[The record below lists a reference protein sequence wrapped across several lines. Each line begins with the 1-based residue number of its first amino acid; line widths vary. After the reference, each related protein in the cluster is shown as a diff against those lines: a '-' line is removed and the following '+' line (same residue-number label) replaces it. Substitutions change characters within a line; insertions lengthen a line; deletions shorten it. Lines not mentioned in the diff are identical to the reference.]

1 MANIT
6 LDARQQQKHDTSTNF
21 NNANKLYLEGEF
33 LVETDTGKVK
43 IGDGTLGYKSL
54 PYTIGT
60 RVPEGAKFTDTTYTA
75 GTGLSLN
82 GTSFSISNSGVTAGS
97 YGPSQ
102 DSSVG
107 FGDSIDV
114 PYISVNS
121 RGQITSAD
129 SRSITLPAE
138 PTPASIGAANKI
150 HTHPTRDVFK
160 NATDNWAGSVSAID
174 VPKIN
179 SIRSPKS
186 AFLPANC
193 ITVEYSSNG
202 GSTWSDY
209 GLTDVQKQDLFAL
222 STSSNIKLSKS
233 SPVST
238 NDCVRITIEPLDR
251 YVSFD
256 QLYVW
261 FSTGSHTC
269 ALDLE
274 RSTIGAKDTFSFIRK
289 DVPLG
294 GWSGPNVINFPYG
307 TFGGGTS
314 QTNNA
319 YKYRITFKTIK
330 LGSSTQSPTISDI
343 RFYGEN
349 AWIIP
354 NDMVK
359 NDYPFSWDRDMNVN
373 FPKQLKE
380 QGKRVYSENNKPTPD
395 AIGAEPAFTKNTAF
409 NKNFG
414 TTAGTVCQGNDSR
427 LSNARPASDVSA
439 WAKEP
444 NKPTYTPTEVGVIGT
459 APTSGQVAVFDGT
472 TGKIKSTGFTI
483 ASSVPSGAK
492 FTDTTYSAATSTVL
506 GLVKVGYTESG
517 KNYPVELDA
526 DDKMF
531 VNVPWTDTTYSV
543 ATVSEDGLMPKIP
556 SSSAQYLNG
565 MGQWSTPPDTKYTN
579 FVGSGSEAKSG
590 LVPSPGTTAGTTKYL
605 REDGTW
611 SVPPDTTYIAG
622 RAIEISQGAI
632 SVTSSGVSSGAYGL
646 TDSTSVNIGTS
657 FTVPGFV
664 VDQCGRLT
672 QAYSRTVTV
681 NAPNM
686 TGATTSAAGTA
697 GLVPTPTAGK
707 PTRYLCSTGEWSIP
721 TGTIY
726 NGSTTISVKPSTT
739 DGEYNIYLAA
749 LFPGTTS
756 QSVGPSASGTIN
768 FGSAFNVPY
777 ITIDQY
783 GRITALANR
792 SMILSGALASSS
804 APGLCPKLDSGH
816 PSYYLNANG
825 TWSLPRG
832 RVYGVKGEAETDYRE
847 GQVNITAA
855 NVGALALTGGTVS
868 GSTTFSNNVTINGEL
883 NYDGGFY

>member
-129 SRSITLPAE
+129 SRSITLPSE
-138 PTPASIGAANKI
+138 PTP
-150 HTHPTRDVFK
+150 
-160 NATDNWAGSVSAID
+160 
-174 VPKIN
+174 
-179 SIRSPKS
+179 
-186 AFLPANC
+186 
-193 ITVEYSSNG
+193 
-202 GSTWSDY
+202 
-209 GLTDVQKQDLFAL
+209 
-222 STSSNIKLSKS
+222 TS
-233 SPVST
+233 
-238 NDCVRITIEPLDR
+238 
-251 YVSFD
+251 
-256 QLYVW
+256 
-261 FSTGSHTC
+261 
-269 ALDLE
+269 
-274 RSTIGAKDTFSFIRK
+274 
-289 DVPLG
+289 
-294 GWSGPNVINFPYG
+294 
-307 TFGGGTS
+307 
-314 QTNNA
+314 
-319 YKYRITFKTIK
+319 
-330 LGSSTQSPTISDI
+330 
-343 RFYGEN
+343 
-349 AWIIP
+349 
-354 NDMVK
+354 
-359 NDYPFSWDRDMNVN
+359 
-373 FPKQLKE
+373 
-380 QGKRVYSENNKPTPD
+380 
-395 AIGAEPAFTKNTAF
+395 IGAEPAFAKNTAF

-414 TTAGTVCQGNDSR
+414 SAAGTVCQGNDSR

-531 VNVPWTDTTYSV
+531 VNVPWTDTNTTYSQATSSTLGLIKIGYTESGKNYPIELNTSGQAYVNVPWEDTTYSV
-543 ATVSEDGLMPKIP
+543 FTGATTTAAG
-556 SSSAQYLNG
+556 
-565 MGQWSTPPDTKYTN
+565 T
-579 FVGSGSEAKSG
+579 SG
-590 LVPSPGTTAGTTKYL
+590 LVPAP
-605 REDGTW
+605 
-611 SVPPDTTYIAG
+611 
-622 RAIEISQGAI
+622 
-632 SVTSSGVSSGAYGL
+632 TSGQS
-646 TDSTSVNIGTS
+646 
-657 FTVPGFV
+657 
-664 VDQCGRLT
+664 
-672 QAYSRTVTV
+672 
-681 NAPNM
+681 
-686 TGATTSAAGTA
+686 
-697 GLVPTPTAGK
+697 
-707 PTRYLCSTGEWSIP
+707 TRYLCSTGEWSIP

-726 NGSTTISVKPSTT
+726 NGSTAISVKPSTT
-739 DGEYNIYLAA
+739 DGEYNIYLVA

-756 QSVGPSASGTIN
+756 QSVGPSASGAIN

-825 TWSLPRG
+825 TWSAPRG
-832 RVYGVKGEAETDYRE
+832 RVYGVKGNAETAYRE

-855 NVGALALTGGTVS
+855 NVGALPITGGTVS
-868 GSTTFSNNVTINGEL
+868 GATTFSDTVTLSTAGSITYDDGF
-883 NYDGGFY
+883 YDG

>member
-129 SRSITLPAE
+129 SRSITLP
-138 PTPASIGAANKI
+138 S
-150 HTHPTRDVFK
+150 
-160 NATDNWAGSVSAID
+160 
-174 VPKIN
+174 
-179 SIRSPKS
+179 
-186 AFLPANC
+186 
-193 ITVEYSSNG
+193 
-202 GSTWSDY
+202 
-209 GLTDVQKQDLFAL
+209 
-222 STSSNIKLSKS
+222 
-233 SPVST
+233 
-238 NDCVRITIEPLDR
+238 
-251 YVSFD
+251 
-256 QLYVW
+256 
-261 FSTGSHTC
+261 
-269 ALDLE
+269 
-274 RSTIGAKDTFSFIRK
+274 
-289 DVPLG
+289 
-294 GWSGPNVINFPYG
+294 
-307 TFGGGTS
+307 
-314 QTNNA
+314 
-319 YKYRITFKTIK
+319 
-330 LGSSTQSPTISDI
+330 
-343 RFYGEN
+343 
-349 AWIIP
+349 
-354 NDMVK
+354 
-359 NDYPFSWDRDMNVN
+359 
-373 FPKQLKE
+373 
-380 QGKRVYSENNKPTPD
+380 KPTPTS
-395 AIGAEPAFTKNTAF
+395 IGAEPAFAKNTAF

-414 TTAGTVCQGNDSR
+414 SAAGTVCQGNDSR

-531 VNVPWTDTTYSV
+531 VNVPWTDTNTTYSQATSSTLGLIKIGYTESGKNYPIELNTSGQAYVNVPWEDTTYSV
-543 ATVSEDGLMPKIP
+543 FTGATTTAAG
-556 SSSAQYLNG
+556 
-565 MGQWSTPPDTKYTN
+565 T
-579 FVGSGSEAKSG
+579 SG
-590 LVPSPGTTAGTTKYL
+590 LVPAP
-605 REDGTW
+605 
-611 SVPPDTTYIAG
+611 
-622 RAIEISQGAI
+622 
-632 SVTSSGVSSGAYGL
+632 TSGQS
-646 TDSTSVNIGTS
+646 
-657 FTVPGFV
+657 
-664 VDQCGRLT
+664 
-672 QAYSRTVTV
+672 
-681 NAPNM
+681 
-686 TGATTSAAGTA
+686 
-697 GLVPTPTAGK
+697 
-707 PTRYLCSTGEWSIP
+707 TRYLCSDGEWSIP
-721 TGTIY
+721 TGSIY
-726 NGSTTISVKPSTT
+726 KGSTAISVKPSTT
-739 DGEYNIYLAA
+739 DGEYNIYLVA

-825 TWSLPRG
+825 TWSAPRG
-832 RVYGVKGEAETDYRE
+832 RVYGVKGNAETAYRE

-855 NVGALALTGGTVS
+855 NVGALTITGGTVS
-868 GSTTFSNNVTINGEL
+868 GATTFSDTVTLSTAGSITYDDGF
-883 NYDGGFY
+883 YDG

>member
-129 SRSITLPAE
+129 SRSITLPSE
-138 PTPASIGAANKI
+138 PTP
-150 HTHPTRDVFK
+150 
-160 NATDNWAGSVSAID
+160 
-174 VPKIN
+174 
-179 SIRSPKS
+179 
-186 AFLPANC
+186 
-193 ITVEYSSNG
+193 
-202 GSTWSDY
+202 
-209 GLTDVQKQDLFAL
+209 
-222 STSSNIKLSKS
+222 
-233 SPVST
+233 
-238 NDCVRITIEPLDR
+238 
-251 YVSFD
+251 
-256 QLYVW
+256 
-261 FSTGSHTC
+261 
-269 ALDLE
+269 
-274 RSTIGAKDTFSFIRK
+274 
-289 DVPLG
+289 
-294 GWSGPNVINFPYG
+294 
-307 TFGGGTS
+307 
-314 QTNNA
+314 
-319 YKYRITFKTIK
+319 
-330 LGSSTQSPTISDI
+330 IS
-343 RFYGEN
+343 
-349 AWIIP
+349 
-354 NDMVK
+354 
-359 NDYPFSWDRDMNVN
+359 
-373 FPKQLKE
+373 
-380 QGKRVYSENNKPTPD
+380 
-395 AIGAEPAFTKNTAF
+395 IGAEPAFAKNTAF

-414 TTAGTVCQGNDSR
+414 SAAGTVCQGNDSR

-459 APTSGQVAVFDGT
+459 VPTSGQVAVFDGT

-483 ASSVPSGAK
+483 ASSIPSGAK
-492 FTDTTYSAATSTVL
+492 FTDTTYSAATSTAL

-517 KNYPVELDA
+517 RNYPVELDA

-531 VNVPWTDTTYSV
+531 VNVPWTDTNTTYSQATSSTLGLIKIGYTESGKNYPIELNTSGQAYVNVPWEDTTYSV
-543 ATVSEDGLMPKIP
+543 FTGATTTAAG
-556 SSSAQYLNG
+556 
-565 MGQWSTPPDTKYTN
+565 T
-579 FVGSGSEAKSG
+579 SG
-590 LVPSPGTTAGTTKYL
+590 LVPAP
-605 REDGTW
+605 
-611 SVPPDTTYIAG
+611 
-622 RAIEISQGAI
+622 
-632 SVTSSGVSSGAYGL
+632 TSGQS
-646 TDSTSVNIGTS
+646 
-657 FTVPGFV
+657 
-664 VDQCGRLT
+664 
-672 QAYSRTVTV
+672 
-681 NAPNM
+681 
-686 TGATTSAAGTA
+686 
-697 GLVPTPTAGK
+697 
-707 PTRYLCSTGEWSIP
+707 TRYLCSDGEWSIP
-721 TGTIY
+721 TGSIY
-726 NGSTTISVKPSTT
+726 KGSTTISVKPSTT
-739 DGEYNIYLAA
+739 DGEYNIYLVA

-756 QSVGPSASGTIN
+756 QSVGPNAAGTIN

-804 APGLCPKLDSGH
+804 APGLCPKLDSSH

-825 TWSLPRG
+825 SWTLPRG

-847 GQVNITAA
+847 GQVNITAS
-855 NVGALALTGGTVS
+855 NIGALALTGGTVT
-868 GSTTFSNNVTINGEL
+868 GATTFSSDVTISGEL

>member
-129 SRSITLPAE
+129 SRSITLPSE
-138 PTPASIGAANKI
+138 PTP
-150 HTHPTRDVFK
+150 
-160 NATDNWAGSVSAID
+160 
-174 VPKIN
+174 
-179 SIRSPKS
+179 
-186 AFLPANC
+186 
-193 ITVEYSSNG
+193 
-202 GSTWSDY
+202 
-209 GLTDVQKQDLFAL
+209 
-222 STSSNIKLSKS
+222 TS
-233 SPVST
+233 
-238 NDCVRITIEPLDR
+238 
-251 YVSFD
+251 
-256 QLYVW
+256 
-261 FSTGSHTC
+261 
-269 ALDLE
+269 
-274 RSTIGAKDTFSFIRK
+274 
-289 DVPLG
+289 
-294 GWSGPNVINFPYG
+294 
-307 TFGGGTS
+307 
-314 QTNNA
+314 
-319 YKYRITFKTIK
+319 
-330 LGSSTQSPTISDI
+330 
-343 RFYGEN
+343 
-349 AWIIP
+349 
-354 NDMVK
+354 
-359 NDYPFSWDRDMNVN
+359 
-373 FPKQLKE
+373 
-380 QGKRVYSENNKPTPD
+380 
-395 AIGAEPAFTKNTAF
+395 IGAEPAFAKNTAF

-414 TTAGTVCQGNDSR
+414 SAAGTVCQGNDSR

-439 WAKEP
+439 WAKKP

-531 VNVPWTDTTYSV
+531 VNVPWTDTNTTYSQATSSTLGLIKIGYTESGKNYPIELNTSGQAYVNVPWEDTTYSV
-543 ATVSEDGLMPKIP
+543 FTGATTTAAG
-556 SSSAQYLNG
+556 
-565 MGQWSTPPDTKYTN
+565 T
-579 FVGSGSEAKSG
+579 SG
-590 LVPSPGTTAGTTKYL
+590 LVPAP
-605 REDGTW
+605 
-611 SVPPDTTYIAG
+611 
-622 RAIEISQGAI
+622 
-632 SVTSSGVSSGAYGL
+632 TSGQS
-646 TDSTSVNIGTS
+646 
-657 FTVPGFV
+657 
-664 VDQCGRLT
+664 
-672 QAYSRTVTV
+672 
-681 NAPNM
+681 
-686 TGATTSAAGTA
+686 
-697 GLVPTPTAGK
+697 
-707 PTRYLCSTGEWSIP
+707 TRYLCSDGEWSIP
-721 TGTIY
+721 TGSVY
-726 NGSTTISVKPSTT
+726 KGSTAISVKPSTT
-739 DGEYNIYLAA
+739 DGEYNIYLVA

-804 APGLCPKLDSGH
+804 APGLCPKLDSAH

-825 TWSLPRG
+825 SWSLPRG
-832 RVYGVKGEAETDYRE
+832 RVYGVKGNAETAYRE
-847 GQVNITAA
+847 GQVNLTAA
-855 NVGALALTGGTVS
+855 NIGALPITGGTVS
-868 GSTTFSNNVTINGEL
+868 GATTFSDTVTLSTAGSITYDDGF
-883 NYDGGFY
+883 YDG

>member
-102 DSSVG
+102 DSSAG

-129 SRSITLPAE
+129 SRSITLP
-138 PTPASIGAANKI
+138 S
-150 HTHPTRDVFK
+150 
-160 NATDNWAGSVSAID
+160 
-174 VPKIN
+174 
-179 SIRSPKS
+179 
-186 AFLPANC
+186 
-193 ITVEYSSNG
+193 
-202 GSTWSDY
+202 
-209 GLTDVQKQDLFAL
+209 
-222 STSSNIKLSKS
+222 
-233 SPVST
+233 
-238 NDCVRITIEPLDR
+238 
-251 YVSFD
+251 
-256 QLYVW
+256 
-261 FSTGSHTC
+261 
-269 ALDLE
+269 
-274 RSTIGAKDTFSFIRK
+274 
-289 DVPLG
+289 
-294 GWSGPNVINFPYG
+294 
-307 TFGGGTS
+307 
-314 QTNNA
+314 
-319 YKYRITFKTIK
+319 
-330 LGSSTQSPTISDI
+330 
-343 RFYGEN
+343 
-349 AWIIP
+349 
-354 NDMVK
+354 
-359 NDYPFSWDRDMNVN
+359 
-373 FPKQLKE
+373 
-380 QGKRVYSENNKPTPD
+380 KPTPTS
-395 AIGAEPAFTKNTAF
+395 IGAEPAFAKNTAF

-414 TTAGTVCQGNDSR
+414 SAAGTVCQGNDSR

-439 WAKEP
+439 WAKKP

-459 APTSGQVAVFDGT
+459 VPTSGQVAVFDGT

-492 FTDTTYSAATSTVL
+492 FTDTTYSAATSTAL

-517 KNYPVELDA
+517 RNYPVELDA

-531 VNVPWTDTTYSV
+531 VNVPWTDTNTTYSQATSSTLGLIKIGYTESGKNYPIELNTSGQAFVNVPWTDTTYSV
-543 ATVSEDGLMPKIP
+543 ATTSANGLMSSDDKTKLDRIADNANNYSLPVATSSVRGGIKIGYTESGKNYP
-556 SSSAQYLNG
+556 VELSNEQAYVNVP
-565 MGQWSTPPDTKYTN
+565 WEDTTYSVFT
-579 FVGSGSEAKSG
+579 GATTTAAGTSG
-590 LVPSPGTTAGTTKYL
+590 LVPAP
-605 REDGTW
+605 
-611 SVPPDTTYIAG
+611 
-622 RAIEISQGAI
+622 
-632 SVTSSGVSSGAYGL
+632 TSGQS
-646 TDSTSVNIGTS
+646 
-657 FTVPGFV
+657 
-664 VDQCGRLT
+664 
-672 QAYSRTVTV
+672 
-681 NAPNM
+681 
-686 TGATTSAAGTA
+686 
-697 GLVPTPTAGK
+697 
-707 PTRYLCSTGEWSIP
+707 TRYLCSDGEWSIP
-721 TGTIY
+721 TGSIY
-726 NGSTTISVKPSTT
+726 KGSTAISVKPSTT
-739 DGEYNIYLAA
+739 DGEYNIYLVA

-825 TWSLPRG
+825 TWSAPRG
-832 RVYGVKGEAETDYRE
+832 RVYGVKGNAETAYRE

-855 NVGALALTGGTVS
+855 NVGALPITGGTVS
-868 GSTTFSNNVTINGEL
+868 GATTFSDTVTLSTAGSITYDDGF
-883 NYDGGFY
+883 YDG

>member
-129 SRSITLPAE
+129 SRSITLP
-138 PTPASIGAANKI
+138 S
-150 HTHPTRDVFK
+150 
-160 NATDNWAGSVSAID
+160 
-174 VPKIN
+174 
-179 SIRSPKS
+179 
-186 AFLPANC
+186 
-193 ITVEYSSNG
+193 
-202 GSTWSDY
+202 
-209 GLTDVQKQDLFAL
+209 
-222 STSSNIKLSKS
+222 
-233 SPVST
+233 
-238 NDCVRITIEPLDR
+238 
-251 YVSFD
+251 
-256 QLYVW
+256 
-261 FSTGSHTC
+261 
-269 ALDLE
+269 
-274 RSTIGAKDTFSFIRK
+274 
-289 DVPLG
+289 
-294 GWSGPNVINFPYG
+294 
-307 TFGGGTS
+307 
-314 QTNNA
+314 
-319 YKYRITFKTIK
+319 
-330 LGSSTQSPTISDI
+330 
-343 RFYGEN
+343 
-349 AWIIP
+349 
-354 NDMVK
+354 
-359 NDYPFSWDRDMNVN
+359 
-373 FPKQLKE
+373 
-380 QGKRVYSENNKPTPD
+380 KPTPTF
-395 AIGAEPAFTKNTAF
+395 IGAEPAFAKNTAF

-414 TTAGTVCQGNDSR
+414 SAAGTVCQGNDSR

-531 VNVPWTDTTYSV
+531 VNVPWTDTDTTYSV
-543 ATVSEDGLMPKIP
+543 
-556 SSSAQYLNG
+556 
-565 MGQWSTPPDTKYTN
+565 
-579 FVGSGSEAKSG
+579 F
-590 LVPSPGTTAGTTKYL
+590 
-605 REDGTW
+605 
-611 SVPPDTTYIAG
+611 
-622 RAIEISQGAI
+622 
-632 SVTSSGVSSGAYGL
+632 
-646 TDSTSVNIGTS
+646 
-657 FTVPGFV
+657 
-664 VDQCGRLT
+664 
-672 QAYSRTVTV
+672 
-681 NAPNM
+681 
-686 TGATTSAAGTA
+686 TGATTTAAGTT
-697 GLVPTPTAGK
+697 GLVPAPTTGQS
-707 PTRYLCSTGEWSIP
+707 TRYLCSNGEWSVP
-721 TGTIY
+721 QGSIY
-726 NGSTTISVKPSTT
+726 NGSTAISVKPSTV
-739 DGEYNIYLAA
+739 DGEYNIYLVA
-749 LFPGTTS
+749 LFSGTTS
-756 QSVGPSASGTIN
+756 QSVGPSASATIN

-825 TWSLPRG
+825 TWSAPRG
-832 RVYGVKGEAETDYRE
+832 RVYGVKGSAETAYRE

-855 NVGALALTGGTVS
+855 NVGALPITGGTVS
-868 GSTTFSNNVTINGEL
+868 GATTFSDTVTLSTAGSITYDDGF
-883 NYDGGFY
+883 YDG

>member
-129 SRSITLPAE
+129 SRSITLPSE
-138 PTPASIGAANKI
+138 PTP
-150 HTHPTRDVFK
+150 
-160 NATDNWAGSVSAID
+160 
-174 VPKIN
+174 
-179 SIRSPKS
+179 
-186 AFLPANC
+186 
-193 ITVEYSSNG
+193 
-202 GSTWSDY
+202 
-209 GLTDVQKQDLFAL
+209 
-222 STSSNIKLSKS
+222 TS
-233 SPVST
+233 
-238 NDCVRITIEPLDR
+238 
-251 YVSFD
+251 
-256 QLYVW
+256 
-261 FSTGSHTC
+261 
-269 ALDLE
+269 
-274 RSTIGAKDTFSFIRK
+274 
-289 DVPLG
+289 
-294 GWSGPNVINFPYG
+294 
-307 TFGGGTS
+307 
-314 QTNNA
+314 
-319 YKYRITFKTIK
+319 
-330 LGSSTQSPTISDI
+330 
-343 RFYGEN
+343 
-349 AWIIP
+349 
-354 NDMVK
+354 
-359 NDYPFSWDRDMNVN
+359 
-373 FPKQLKE
+373 
-380 QGKRVYSENNKPTPD
+380 
-395 AIGAEPAFTKNTAF
+395 IGAEPAFAKNTAF

-414 TTAGTVCQGNDSR
+414 SAAGTVCQGNDSR

-531 VNVPWTDTTYSV
+531 VNVPWTDTNTTYSQATSSTLGLIKIGYTESGKNYPVELNTSGQAFVNVPWTDTTYPVATTSANGLMSSVDKRKLDGIADNANNYSLPVATSSVRGGIKIGYTESGKNYPIKLSNEQAYVNVPWTDTTYSV
-543 ATVSEDGLMPKIP
+543 
-556 SSSAQYLNG
+556 
-565 MGQWSTPPDTKYTN
+565 
-579 FVGSGSEAKSG
+579 F
-590 LVPSPGTTAGTTKYL
+590 
-605 REDGTW
+605 
-611 SVPPDTTYIAG
+611 
-622 RAIEISQGAI
+622 
-632 SVTSSGVSSGAYGL
+632 
-646 TDSTSVNIGTS
+646 
-657 FTVPGFV
+657 
-664 VDQCGRLT
+664 
-672 QAYSRTVTV
+672 
-681 NAPNM
+681 
-686 TGATTSAAGTA
+686 TGATTTADGTT
-697 GLVPTPTAGK
+697 GLVPAPTTGQS
-707 PTRYLCSTGEWSIP
+707 TRYLCSNGEWSVP
-721 TGTIY
+721 QGSIY
-726 NGSTTISVKPSTT
+726 NGSTAISVKPSTV
-739 DGEYNIYLAA
+739 DGEYNIYLVA

-768 FGSAFNVPY
+768 FGSAFNVPH

-825 TWSLPRG
+825 TWSAPRG
-832 RVYGVKGEAETDYRE
+832 RVYGVKGNAETAYRE

>member
-6 LDARQQQKHDTSTNF
+6 LNARQQQKHDTSTNF

-129 SRSITLPAE
+129 SRSITLPSE
-138 PTPASIGAANKI
+138 PTP
-150 HTHPTRDVFK
+150 
-160 NATDNWAGSVSAID
+160 
-174 VPKIN
+174 
-179 SIRSPKS
+179 
-186 AFLPANC
+186 
-193 ITVEYSSNG
+193 
-202 GSTWSDY
+202 
-209 GLTDVQKQDLFAL
+209 
-222 STSSNIKLSKS
+222 TS
-233 SPVST
+233 
-238 NDCVRITIEPLDR
+238 
-251 YVSFD
+251 
-256 QLYVW
+256 
-261 FSTGSHTC
+261 
-269 ALDLE
+269 
-274 RSTIGAKDTFSFIRK
+274 
-289 DVPLG
+289 
-294 GWSGPNVINFPYG
+294 
-307 TFGGGTS
+307 
-314 QTNNA
+314 
-319 YKYRITFKTIK
+319 
-330 LGSSTQSPTISDI
+330 
-343 RFYGEN
+343 
-349 AWIIP
+349 
-354 NDMVK
+354 
-359 NDYPFSWDRDMNVN
+359 
-373 FPKQLKE
+373 
-380 QGKRVYSENNKPTPD
+380 
-395 AIGAEPAFTKNTAF
+395 IGAEPAFAKNTAF

-414 TTAGTVCQGNDSR
+414 SAAGTVCQGNDSR

-531 VNVPWTDTTYSV
+531 VNVPWTDTNTTYSQATSSTLGLIKIGYTESGKNYPIELNTSGQAYVNVPWEDTTYSV
-543 ATVSEDGLMPKIP
+543 FTGATTTAAG
-556 SSSAQYLNG
+556 
-565 MGQWSTPPDTKYTN
+565 T
-579 FVGSGSEAKSG
+579 SG
-590 LVPSPGTTAGTTKYL
+590 LVPAP
-605 REDGTW
+605 
-611 SVPPDTTYIAG
+611 
-622 RAIEISQGAI
+622 
-632 SVTSSGVSSGAYGL
+632 TSGQS
-646 TDSTSVNIGTS
+646 
-657 FTVPGFV
+657 
-664 VDQCGRLT
+664 
-672 QAYSRTVTV
+672 
-681 NAPNM
+681 
-686 TGATTSAAGTA
+686 
-697 GLVPTPTAGK
+697 
-707 PTRYLCSTGEWSIP
+707 TRYLCSTGEWSIP

-726 NGSTTISVKPSTT
+726 NGSTAISVKPSTT
-739 DGEYNIYLAA
+739 DGEYNIYLVA

-825 TWSLPRG
+825 TWSAPRG
-832 RVYGVKGEAETDYRE
+832 RVYGVKGNAETAYRE

-855 NVGALALTGGTVS
+855 NVGALPITGGTVS
-868 GSTTFSNNVTINGEL
+868 GATTFSDTVTLSTAGSITYDDGF
-883 NYDGGFY
+883 YDG

>member
-21 NNANKLYLEGEF
+21 NNANKLYLDGEF

-107 FGDSIDV
+107 FGDSIGV

-129 SRSITLPAE
+129 SRSITLPSE
-138 PTPASIGAANKI
+138 PTP
-150 HTHPTRDVFK
+150 
-160 NATDNWAGSVSAID
+160 
-174 VPKIN
+174 
-179 SIRSPKS
+179 
-186 AFLPANC
+186 
-193 ITVEYSSNG
+193 
-202 GSTWSDY
+202 
-209 GLTDVQKQDLFAL
+209 
-222 STSSNIKLSKS
+222 TS
-233 SPVST
+233 
-238 NDCVRITIEPLDR
+238 
-251 YVSFD
+251 
-256 QLYVW
+256 
-261 FSTGSHTC
+261 
-269 ALDLE
+269 
-274 RSTIGAKDTFSFIRK
+274 
-289 DVPLG
+289 
-294 GWSGPNVINFPYG
+294 
-307 TFGGGTS
+307 
-314 QTNNA
+314 
-319 YKYRITFKTIK
+319 
-330 LGSSTQSPTISDI
+330 
-343 RFYGEN
+343 
-349 AWIIP
+349 
-354 NDMVK
+354 
-359 NDYPFSWDRDMNVN
+359 
-373 FPKQLKE
+373 
-380 QGKRVYSENNKPTPD
+380 
-395 AIGAEPAFTKNTAF
+395 IGAEPAFAKNTAF

-414 TTAGTVCQGNDSR
+414 SAAGTVCQGNDSR

-531 VNVPWTDTTYSV
+531 VNVPWTDTNTTYSQATSSTLGLIKIGYTESGKNYPIELNTSGQAYVNVPWEDTTYSV
-543 ATVSEDGLMPKIP
+543 FTGATTTAAG
-556 SSSAQYLNG
+556 
-565 MGQWSTPPDTKYTN
+565 T
-579 FVGSGSEAKSG
+579 SG
-590 LVPSPGTTAGTTKYL
+590 LVPAP
-605 REDGTW
+605 
-611 SVPPDTTYIAG
+611 
-622 RAIEISQGAI
+622 
-632 SVTSSGVSSGAYGL
+632 TSGQS
-646 TDSTSVNIGTS
+646 
-657 FTVPGFV
+657 
-664 VDQCGRLT
+664 
-672 QAYSRTVTV
+672 
-681 NAPNM
+681 
-686 TGATTSAAGTA
+686 
-697 GLVPTPTAGK
+697 
-707 PTRYLCSTGEWSIP
+707 TRYLCSTGEWSIP

-726 NGSTTISVKPSTT
+726 NGSTAISVKPSTT
-739 DGEYNIYLAA
+739 DGEYNIYLVA

-825 TWSLPRG
+825 TWSAPRG
-832 RVYGVKGEAETDYRE
+832 RVYGVKGNAETAYRE

-855 NVGALALTGGTVS
+855 NVGALPITGGTVS
-868 GSTTFSNNVTINGEL
+868 GATTFSDTVTLSTAGSITYDDGF
-883 NYDGGFY
+883 YDG

>member
-1 MANIT
+1 M
-6 LDARQQQKHDTSTNF
+6 
-21 NNANKLYLEGEF
+21 
-33 LVETDTGKVK
+33 VETDTGKVK

-129 SRSITLPAE
+129 SRSITLPSE
-138 PTPASIGAANKI
+138 PTP
-150 HTHPTRDVFK
+150 
-160 NATDNWAGSVSAID
+160 
-174 VPKIN
+174 
-179 SIRSPKS
+179 
-186 AFLPANC
+186 
-193 ITVEYSSNG
+193 
-202 GSTWSDY
+202 
-209 GLTDVQKQDLFAL
+209 
-222 STSSNIKLSKS
+222 TS
-233 SPVST
+233 
-238 NDCVRITIEPLDR
+238 
-251 YVSFD
+251 
-256 QLYVW
+256 
-261 FSTGSHTC
+261 
-269 ALDLE
+269 
-274 RSTIGAKDTFSFIRK
+274 
-289 DVPLG
+289 
-294 GWSGPNVINFPYG
+294 
-307 TFGGGTS
+307 
-314 QTNNA
+314 
-319 YKYRITFKTIK
+319 
-330 LGSSTQSPTISDI
+330 
-343 RFYGEN
+343 
-349 AWIIP
+349 
-354 NDMVK
+354 
-359 NDYPFSWDRDMNVN
+359 
-373 FPKQLKE
+373 
-380 QGKRVYSENNKPTPD
+380 
-395 AIGAEPAFTKNTAF
+395 IGAEPAFAKNTAF

-414 TTAGTVCQGNDSR
+414 SAAGTVCQGNDSR

-531 VNVPWTDTTYSV
+531 VNVPWTDTNTTYSQATSSTLGLIKIGYTESGKNYPIELNTSGQAYVNVPWKDTTYSV
-543 ATVSEDGLMPKIP
+543 FTGATTTAAG
-556 SSSAQYLNG
+556 
-565 MGQWSTPPDTKYTN
+565 T
-579 FVGSGSEAKSG
+579 SG
-590 LVPSPGTTAGTTKYL
+590 LVPAP
-605 REDGTW
+605 
-611 SVPPDTTYIAG
+611 
-622 RAIEISQGAI
+622 
-632 SVTSSGVSSGAYGL
+632 TSGQS
-646 TDSTSVNIGTS
+646 
-657 FTVPGFV
+657 
-664 VDQCGRLT
+664 
-672 QAYSRTVTV
+672 
-681 NAPNM
+681 
-686 TGATTSAAGTA
+686 
-697 GLVPTPTAGK
+697 
-707 PTRYLCSTGEWSIP
+707 TRYLCSDGEWSIP
-721 TGTIY
+721 TGSIY
-726 NGSTTISVKPSTT
+726 KGSTAISVKPSTT
-739 DGEYNIYLAA
+739 DGEYNIYLVA

-804 APGLCPKLDSGH
+804 APGLCPKLDSAH

-825 TWSLPRG
+825 SWSLPRG
-832 RVYGVKGEAETDYRE
+832 RVYGVKGNAETAYRE
-847 GQVNITAA
+847 GRVNLTAA
-855 NVGALALTGGTVS
+855 NIGALPITGGTVS
-868 GSTTFSNNVTINGEL
+868 GATTFSDTVTLSTAGSITYDDGF
-883 NYDGGFY
+883 YDG

>member
-129 SRSITLPAE
+129 SRSITLPSE
-138 PTPASIGAANKI
+138 PTP
-150 HTHPTRDVFK
+150 
-160 NATDNWAGSVSAID
+160 
-174 VPKIN
+174 
-179 SIRSPKS
+179 
-186 AFLPANC
+186 
-193 ITVEYSSNG
+193 
-202 GSTWSDY
+202 
-209 GLTDVQKQDLFAL
+209 
-222 STSSNIKLSKS
+222 TS
-233 SPVST
+233 
-238 NDCVRITIEPLDR
+238 
-251 YVSFD
+251 
-256 QLYVW
+256 
-261 FSTGSHTC
+261 
-269 ALDLE
+269 
-274 RSTIGAKDTFSFIRK
+274 
-289 DVPLG
+289 
-294 GWSGPNVINFPYG
+294 
-307 TFGGGTS
+307 
-314 QTNNA
+314 
-319 YKYRITFKTIK
+319 
-330 LGSSTQSPTISDI
+330 
-343 RFYGEN
+343 
-349 AWIIP
+349 
-354 NDMVK
+354 
-359 NDYPFSWDRDMNVN
+359 
-373 FPKQLKE
+373 
-380 QGKRVYSENNKPTPD
+380 
-395 AIGAEPAFTKNTAF
+395 IGAEPAFAKNTAF

-414 TTAGTVCQGNDSR
+414 SAAGTVCQGNDSR

-531 VNVPWTDTTYSV
+531 VNVPWTDTNTTYSQATSSTLGLIKIGYTESGKNYPIELNTSGQAYVNVPWEDTTYSV
-543 ATVSEDGLMPKIP
+543 FTGATTTAAG
-556 SSSAQYLNG
+556 
-565 MGQWSTPPDTKYTN
+565 T
-579 FVGSGSEAKSG
+579 SG
-590 LVPSPGTTAGTTKYL
+590 LVPAP
-605 REDGTW
+605 
-611 SVPPDTTYIAG
+611 
-622 RAIEISQGAI
+622 
-632 SVTSSGVSSGAYGL
+632 TSGQS
-646 TDSTSVNIGTS
+646 
-657 FTVPGFV
+657 
-664 VDQCGRLT
+664 
-672 QAYSRTVTV
+672 
-681 NAPNM
+681 
-686 TGATTSAAGTA
+686 
-697 GLVPTPTAGK
+697 
-707 PTRYLCSTGEWSIP
+707 TRYLCSDGEWSIP
-721 TGTIY
+721 TGSVY
-726 NGSTTISVKPSTT
+726 KGSTAISVKPSTT
-739 DGEYNIYLAA
+739 DGEYNIYLVA

-825 TWSLPRG
+825 TWSAPRG
-832 RVYGVKGEAETDYRE
+832 RVYGVKGNAETAYRE

-855 NVGALALTGGTVS
+855 NVGALPITGGTVS
-868 GSTTFSNNVTINGEL
+868 GATTFSDTVTLSTAGSITYDDGF
-883 NYDGGFY
+883 YDG

>member
-129 SRSITLPAE
+129 SRSITLP
-138 PTPASIGAANKI
+138 S
-150 HTHPTRDVFK
+150 
-160 NATDNWAGSVSAID
+160 
-174 VPKIN
+174 
-179 SIRSPKS
+179 
-186 AFLPANC
+186 
-193 ITVEYSSNG
+193 
-202 GSTWSDY
+202 
-209 GLTDVQKQDLFAL
+209 
-222 STSSNIKLSKS
+222 
-233 SPVST
+233 
-238 NDCVRITIEPLDR
+238 
-251 YVSFD
+251 
-256 QLYVW
+256 
-261 FSTGSHTC
+261 
-269 ALDLE
+269 
-274 RSTIGAKDTFSFIRK
+274 
-289 DVPLG
+289 
-294 GWSGPNVINFPYG
+294 
-307 TFGGGTS
+307 
-314 QTNNA
+314 
-319 YKYRITFKTIK
+319 
-330 LGSSTQSPTISDI
+330 
-343 RFYGEN
+343 
-349 AWIIP
+349 
-354 NDMVK
+354 
-359 NDYPFSWDRDMNVN
+359 
-373 FPKQLKE
+373 
-380 QGKRVYSENNKPTPD
+380 KPTPTS
-395 AIGAEPAFTKNTAF
+395 IGAEPAFAKNTAF

-414 TTAGTVCQGNDSR
+414 SAAGTVCQGNDSR

-492 FTDTTYSAATSTVL
+492 FTDTTYSAATSTAL

-531 VNVPWTDTTYSV
+531 VNVPWTDTNTTYSQATSSTLGLIKIGYTESGKNYPIELNTSGQAYVNVPWEDTTYSV
-543 ATVSEDGLMPKIP
+543 FTGATTTAAG
-556 SSSAQYLNG
+556 
-565 MGQWSTPPDTKYTN
+565 T
-579 FVGSGSEAKSG
+579 SG
-590 LVPSPGTTAGTTKYL
+590 LVPAP
-605 REDGTW
+605 
-611 SVPPDTTYIAG
+611 
-622 RAIEISQGAI
+622 
-632 SVTSSGVSSGAYGL
+632 TSGQS
-646 TDSTSVNIGTS
+646 
-657 FTVPGFV
+657 
-664 VDQCGRLT
+664 
-672 QAYSRTVTV
+672 
-681 NAPNM
+681 
-686 TGATTSAAGTA
+686 
-697 GLVPTPTAGK
+697 
-707 PTRYLCSTGEWSIP
+707 TRYLGSTGEWSIP

-726 NGSTTISVKPSTT
+726 NGSTAISVKPSTT
-739 DGEYNIYLAA
+739 DGEYNIYLVA

-825 TWSLPRG
+825 TWSAPRG
-832 RVYGVKGEAETDYRE
+832 KVYGVKGSAETAYRE

-855 NVGALALTGGTVS
+855 NVGALPITGGTVS
-868 GSTTFSNNVTINGEL
+868 GATTFSDTVTLSTAGSITYDDGF
-883 NYDGGFY
+883 YDG

>member
-129 SRSITLPAE
+129 SRSITLPSE
-138 PTPASIGAANKI
+138 PTP
-150 HTHPTRDVFK
+150 
-160 NATDNWAGSVSAID
+160 
-174 VPKIN
+174 
-179 SIRSPKS
+179 
-186 AFLPANC
+186 
-193 ITVEYSSNG
+193 
-202 GSTWSDY
+202 
-209 GLTDVQKQDLFAL
+209 
-222 STSSNIKLSKS
+222 TS
-233 SPVST
+233 
-238 NDCVRITIEPLDR
+238 
-251 YVSFD
+251 
-256 QLYVW
+256 
-261 FSTGSHTC
+261 
-269 ALDLE
+269 
-274 RSTIGAKDTFSFIRK
+274 
-289 DVPLG
+289 
-294 GWSGPNVINFPYG
+294 
-307 TFGGGTS
+307 
-314 QTNNA
+314 
-319 YKYRITFKTIK
+319 
-330 LGSSTQSPTISDI
+330 
-343 RFYGEN
+343 
-349 AWIIP
+349 
-354 NDMVK
+354 
-359 NDYPFSWDRDMNVN
+359 
-373 FPKQLKE
+373 
-380 QGKRVYSENNKPTPD
+380 
-395 AIGAEPAFTKNTAF
+395 IGAEPAFAKNTAF

-414 TTAGTVCQGNDSR
+414 SAAGTVCQGNDSR

-492 FTDTTYSAATSTVL
+492 FTDTTYSAATSTAL

-517 KNYPVELDA
+517 RNYPVELDA

-531 VNVPWTDTTYSV
+531 VNVPWTDTNTTYSQATSSTLGLIKIGYTESGKNYPIELNTSGQAFVNVPWTDTTYSV
-543 ATVSEDGLMPKIP
+543 ATTSANGLMSSDDKTKLDRIADNANNYSLPVATSSVRGGIKIGYTESGKNYP
-556 SSSAQYLNG
+556 VELSNEQAYVNVP
-565 MGQWSTPPDTKYTN
+565 WEDTTYSVFT
-579 FVGSGSEAKSG
+579 GATTTAAGTSG
-590 LVPSPGTTAGTTKYL
+590 LVPAP
-605 REDGTW
+605 
-611 SVPPDTTYIAG
+611 
-622 RAIEISQGAI
+622 
-632 SVTSSGVSSGAYGL
+632 TSGQS
-646 TDSTSVNIGTS
+646 
-657 FTVPGFV
+657 
-664 VDQCGRLT
+664 
-672 QAYSRTVTV
+672 
-681 NAPNM
+681 
-686 TGATTSAAGTA
+686 
-697 GLVPTPTAGK
+697 
-707 PTRYLCSTGEWSIP
+707 TRYLCSTGEWSIP

-726 NGSTTISVKPSTT
+726 NGSTAISVKPSTT
-739 DGEYNIYLAA
+739 DGEYNIYLVA

-768 FGSAFNVPY
+768 FGSAFNVPH

-825 TWSLPRG
+825 TWSAPRG
-832 RVYGVKGEAETDYRE
+832 RVYGVKGNAETAYRE
-847 GQVNITAA
+847 GQVNLTAA
-855 NVGALALTGGTVS
+855 NIGALPITGGTVS
-868 GSTTFSNNVTINGEL
+868 GATTFSDTVTLSTAGGIIYDDGF
-883 NYDGGFY
+883 YDG

>member
-129 SRSITLPAE
+129 SRSITLPSE
-138 PTPASIGAANKI
+138 PTP
-150 HTHPTRDVFK
+150 
-160 NATDNWAGSVSAID
+160 
-174 VPKIN
+174 
-179 SIRSPKS
+179 
-186 AFLPANC
+186 
-193 ITVEYSSNG
+193 
-202 GSTWSDY
+202 
-209 GLTDVQKQDLFAL
+209 
-222 STSSNIKLSKS
+222 TS
-233 SPVST
+233 
-238 NDCVRITIEPLDR
+238 
-251 YVSFD
+251 
-256 QLYVW
+256 
-261 FSTGSHTC
+261 
-269 ALDLE
+269 
-274 RSTIGAKDTFSFIRK
+274 
-289 DVPLG
+289 
-294 GWSGPNVINFPYG
+294 
-307 TFGGGTS
+307 
-314 QTNNA
+314 
-319 YKYRITFKTIK
+319 
-330 LGSSTQSPTISDI
+330 
-343 RFYGEN
+343 
-349 AWIIP
+349 
-354 NDMVK
+354 
-359 NDYPFSWDRDMNVN
+359 
-373 FPKQLKE
+373 
-380 QGKRVYSENNKPTPD
+380 
-395 AIGAEPAFTKNTAF
+395 IGAEPAFAKNTAF

-414 TTAGTVCQGNDSR
+414 SAAGTVCQGNDSR

-531 VNVPWTDTTYSV
+531 VNVPWTDTNTTYAQATSTVLGLVKIGYAENGRNYPIKLDSLGKMFVNVPWTDTTYSV
-543 ATVSEDGLMPKIP
+543 ATVSEAGLIPKIP

-579 FVGSGSEAKSG
+579 FVGSGTGAKSG
-590 LVPSPGTTAGTTKYL
+590 LVPSPGATAGTTRYL

-611 SVPPDTTYIAG
+611 YVPPDTTYRAG

-632 SVTSSGVSSGAYGL
+632 SVTNSGVSSGTYGL
-646 TDSTSVNIGTS
+646 TTNTSVNVGTS

-664 VDQCGRLT
+664 VDQHGRLT
-672 QAYSRTVTV
+672 KAYSRAVTV

-686 TGATTSAAGTA
+686 TGATTSE
-697 GLVPTPTAGK
+697 AGK
-707 PTRYLCSTGEWSIP
+707 AGFVP
-721 TGTIY
+721 
-726 NGSTTISVKPSTT
+726 
-739 DGEYNIYLAA
+739 
-749 LFPGTTS
+749 
-756 QSVGPSASGTIN
+756 GPSAGD
-768 FGSAFNVPY
+768 VY
-777 ITIDQY
+777 
-783 GRITALANR
+783 R
-792 SMILSGALASSS
+792 
-804 APGLCPKLDSGH
+804 
-816 PSYYLNANG
+816 YLRANG
-825 TWSLPRG
+825 TWGAIPVVNSQRDGLAPKAPGDSRKFLNGSGNWATPYVADIGYDGYLPKLSG
-832 RVYGVKGEAETDYRE
+832 IPSTFLNGNGEWAVPPVFKGYTTGVAGTVGYVPAPTS
-847 GQVNITAA
+847 A
-855 NVGALALTGGTVS
+855 NKFLKSDGTWADVGFSGGTVAND
-868 GSTTFSNNVTINGEL
+868 TTFSSNVTISGEL

>member
-1 MANIT
+1 MADIT
-6 LDARQQQKHDTSTNF
+6 LNARQQQKHDTSTNF

-129 SRSITLPAE
+129 SRSITLPSE
-138 PTPASIGAANKI
+138 PTP
-150 HTHPTRDVFK
+150 
-160 NATDNWAGSVSAID
+160 
-174 VPKIN
+174 
-179 SIRSPKS
+179 
-186 AFLPANC
+186 
-193 ITVEYSSNG
+193 
-202 GSTWSDY
+202 
-209 GLTDVQKQDLFAL
+209 
-222 STSSNIKLSKS
+222 TS
-233 SPVST
+233 
-238 NDCVRITIEPLDR
+238 
-251 YVSFD
+251 
-256 QLYVW
+256 
-261 FSTGSHTC
+261 
-269 ALDLE
+269 
-274 RSTIGAKDTFSFIRK
+274 
-289 DVPLG
+289 
-294 GWSGPNVINFPYG
+294 
-307 TFGGGTS
+307 
-314 QTNNA
+314 
-319 YKYRITFKTIK
+319 
-330 LGSSTQSPTISDI
+330 
-343 RFYGEN
+343 
-349 AWIIP
+349 
-354 NDMVK
+354 
-359 NDYPFSWDRDMNVN
+359 
-373 FPKQLKE
+373 
-380 QGKRVYSENNKPTPD
+380 
-395 AIGAEPAFTKNTAF
+395 IGAEPAFAKNTAF

-414 TTAGTVCQGNDSR
+414 SAAGTVCQGNDSR

-531 VNVPWTDTTYSV
+531 VNVPWTDTDTTYSV
-543 ATVSEDGLMPKIP
+543 
-556 SSSAQYLNG
+556 
-565 MGQWSTPPDTKYTN
+565 
-579 FVGSGSEAKSG
+579 F
-590 LVPSPGTTAGTTKYL
+590 
-605 REDGTW
+605 
-611 SVPPDTTYIAG
+611 
-622 RAIEISQGAI
+622 
-632 SVTSSGVSSGAYGL
+632 
-646 TDSTSVNIGTS
+646 
-657 FTVPGFV
+657 
-664 VDQCGRLT
+664 
-672 QAYSRTVTV
+672 
-681 NAPNM
+681 
-686 TGATTSAAGTA
+686 TGATTTAAGTT
-697 GLVPTPTAGK
+697 GLVPAPTTGQS
-707 PTRYLCSTGEWSIP
+707 TRYLCSNGEWSVP
-721 TGTIY
+721 QGSIY
-726 NGSTTISVKPSTT
+726 NGSTAISVKPSTV
-739 DGEYNIYLAA
+739 DGEYNIYLVA

-756 QSVGPSASGTIN
+756 QSVGPSASATIN
-768 FGSAFNVPY
+768 FGTSFNVPH

-792 SMILSGALASSS
+792 SMLLSGALASSS

-816 PSYYLNANG
+816 PSYYLNAGG
-825 TWSLPRG
+825 TWSAPRG
-832 RVYGVKGEAETDYRE
+832 KVYGVKGSAETAYRE

-855 NVGALALTGGTVS
+855 NVGALPITGGTVS
-868 GSTTFSNNVTINGEL
+868 GATTFSDTVTLSTAGSITYDDGF
-883 NYDGGFY
+883 YDG

>member
-129 SRSITLPAE
+129 SRSITLPSE
-138 PTPASIGAANKI
+138 PTP
-150 HTHPTRDVFK
+150 
-160 NATDNWAGSVSAID
+160 
-174 VPKIN
+174 N
-179 SIRSPKS
+179 S
-186 AFLPANC
+186 
-193 ITVEYSSNG
+193 
-202 GSTWSDY
+202 
-209 GLTDVQKQDLFAL
+209 
-222 STSSNIKLSKS
+222 
-233 SPVST
+233 
-238 NDCVRITIEPLDR
+238 
-251 YVSFD
+251 
-256 QLYVW
+256 
-261 FSTGSHTC
+261 
-269 ALDLE
+269 
-274 RSTIGAKDTFSFIRK
+274 
-289 DVPLG
+289 
-294 GWSGPNVINFPYG
+294 
-307 TFGGGTS
+307 
-314 QTNNA
+314 
-319 YKYRITFKTIK
+319 
-330 LGSSTQSPTISDI
+330 
-343 RFYGEN
+343 
-349 AWIIP
+349 
-354 NDMVK
+354 
-359 NDYPFSWDRDMNVN
+359 
-373 FPKQLKE
+373 
-380 QGKRVYSENNKPTPD
+380 
-395 AIGAEPAFTKNTAF
+395 IGAEPAFAKNTAF

-414 TTAGTVCQGNDSR
+414 SAAGTVCQGNDSR

-459 APTSGQVAVFDGT
+459 VPTSGQVAVFDGT

-492 FTDTTYSAATSTVL
+492 FTDTTYSAATSTAL

-531 VNVPWTDTTYSV
+531 VNVPWTDTNTTYSQATSSTLGLIKIGYTESGKNYPIELNTSGQAYVNVPWEDTTYSV
-543 ATVSEDGLMPKIP
+543 
-556 SSSAQYLNG
+556 
-565 MGQWSTPPDTKYTN
+565 
-579 FVGSGSEAKSG
+579 F
-590 LVPSPGTTAGTTKYL
+590 
-605 REDGTW
+605 
-611 SVPPDTTYIAG
+611 
-622 RAIEISQGAI
+622 
-632 SVTSSGVSSGAYGL
+632 
-646 TDSTSVNIGTS
+646 
-657 FTVPGFV
+657 
-664 VDQCGRLT
+664 
-672 QAYSRTVTV
+672 
-681 NAPNM
+681 

-804 APGLCPKLDSGH
+804 APGLCPKLDSSH

-825 TWSLPRG
+825 NWSLPRG
-832 RVYGVKGEAETDYRE
+832 RVYGVKGDAETDYRE

-855 NVGALALTGGTVS
+855 NVGALPITGGTVS
-868 GSTTFSNNVTINGEL
+868 GATTFSDTVTLSTAGSIT
-883 NYDGGFY
+883 YDDGFY

>member
-75 GTGLSLN
+75 GAGLSLN

-102 DSSVG
+102 DSSAE

-160 NATDNWAGSVSAID
+160 NATDNWAGSVSEID
-174 VPKIN
+174 GPKIN

-261 FSTGSHTC
+261 FSIGSHTC
-269 ALDLE
+269 TLDLE

-307 TFGGGTS
+307 TFGGGVS
-314 QTNNA
+314 QTGNN
-319 YKYRITFKTIK
+319 YKYRMTFRTTK
-330 LGSSTQSPTISDI
+330 LGNSTTQSPTISDI
-343 RFYGEN
+343 RFYGGS
-349 AWIIP
+349 AWSIP
-354 NDMVK
+354 NDMVRG
-359 NDYPFSWDRDMNVN
+359 DYPFSWDRDMNVN
-373 FPKQLKE
+373 FSKQLKE

-414 TTAGTVCQGNDSR
+414 TAAGTVCQGNDSR

-492 FTDTTYSAATSTVL
+492 FTDTTYSAATSTAL

-517 KNYPVELDA
+517 RNYPVELDA

-531 VNVPWTDTTYSV
+531 VNVPWTDTNTTYSQATSSTLGLIKIGYTESGKNYPIELNTSGQAYVNVPWEDTTYSV
-543 ATVSEDGLMPKIP
+543 FTGATTTAAG
-556 SSSAQYLNG
+556 
-565 MGQWSTPPDTKYTN
+565 T
-579 FVGSGSEAKSG
+579 SG
-590 LVPSPGTTAGTTKYL
+590 LVPAP
-605 REDGTW
+605 
-611 SVPPDTTYIAG
+611 
-622 RAIEISQGAI
+622 
-632 SVTSSGVSSGAYGL
+632 TSGQS
-646 TDSTSVNIGTS
+646 
-657 FTVPGFV
+657 
-664 VDQCGRLT
+664 
-672 QAYSRTVTV
+672 
-681 NAPNM
+681 
-686 TGATTSAAGTA
+686 
-697 GLVPTPTAGK
+697 
-707 PTRYLCSTGEWSIP
+707 TRYLCSTGEWSIP

-726 NGSTTISVKPSTT
+726 NGSTAISVKPSTT
-739 DGEYNIYLAA
+739 DGEYNIYLVA

-804 APGLCPKLDSGH
+804 APGLCPKLDSSH

-825 TWSLPRG
+825 SWSLPRG

-847 GQVNITAA
+847 GQVNLTAA
-855 NVGALALTGGTVS
+855 NIGALPITGGTVS
-868 GSTTFSNNVTINGEL
+868 GATIFSDTVTFSTAGSIT
-883 NYDGGFY
+883 YDDGFY

>member
-1 MANIT
+1 MANRN
-6 LDARQQQKHDTSTNF
+6 LNARQQQKHDTSSNF
-21 NNANKLYLEGEF
+21 NSKNATYLEGEI
-33 LVETDTGKVK
+33 LIESDTGRVK
-43 IGDGTLGYKSL
+43 IADGDTDYKTLQ
-54 PYTIGT
+54 YTIGT
-60 RVPEGAKFTDTTYTA
+60 RVPTDAKFTDTTYTA
-75 GTGLSLN
+75 SGGLSLS
-82 GTSFSISNSGVTAGS
+82 GTTFSIANSGVTADT
-97 YGPSQ
+97 YGPTANVSG
-102 DSSVG
+102 SWGTSFTVPSV
-107 FGDSIDV
+107 V
-114 PYISVNS
+114 VNTK
-121 RGQITSAD
+121 GQVTSAVD
-129 SRSITLPAE
+129 RTVTMPA
-138 PTPASIGAANKI
+138 
-150 HTHPTRDVFK
+150 
-160 NATDNWAGSVSAID
+160 
-174 VPKIN
+174 
-179 SIRSPKS
+179 
-186 AFLPANC
+186 
-193 ITVEYSSNG
+193 
-202 GSTWSDY
+202 
-209 GLTDVQKQDLFAL
+209 
-222 STSSNIKLSKS
+222 
-233 SPVST
+233 
-238 NDCVRITIEPLDR
+238 
-251 YVSFD
+251 
-256 QLYVW
+256 
-261 FSTGSHTC
+261 
-269 ALDLE
+269 
-274 RSTIGAKDTFSFIRK
+274 
-289 DVPLG
+289 
-294 GWSGPNVINFPYG
+294 
-307 TFGGGTS
+307 
-314 QTNNA
+314 
-319 YKYRITFKTIK
+319 
-330 LGSSTQSPTISDI
+330 
-343 RFYGEN
+343 
-349 AWIIP
+349 
-354 NDMVK
+354 
-359 NDYPFSWDRDMNVN
+359 
-373 FPKQLKE
+373 
-380 QGKRVYSENNKPTPD
+380 KPTAAD
-395 AIGAEPAFTKNTAF
+395 IGAEPAFTKNTAF

-414 TTAGTVCQGNDSR
+414 TASGTVCEGDDER

-439 WAKEP
+439 WAKAAT
-444 NKPTYTPTEVGVIGT
+444 KPTYTPTEVGVIGA
-459 APTSGQVAVFDGT
+459 APASGQVAVFDGT

-483 ASSVPSGAK
+483 ATSVPANAE
-492 FTDTTYSAATSTVL
+492 FTDTTYNKATDSSLGLVQVGYSTSGKNYAVTLDDSGNAYVNVPWTDSVANNPAITITQNGTSKGSFTLNQTSAETIDLTDTTYSVFEAATSSVAGSTGLVPAPAAGKQTSFLRGDGTWVIPSQPTVNNPTITIKQDGATKGTFTLNQSGDTTIELTDANTTYAQATSTVL
-506 GLVKVGYTESG
+506 GLVKIGYAENG
-517 KNYPVELDA
+517 RNYPIKLDSLG
-526 DDKMF
+526 KMF

-590 LVPSPGTTAGTTKYL
+590 LVPSPGTIAGTTKYL

-611 SVPPDTTYIAG
+611 SVPPDTTYTAG

-739 DGEYNIYLAA
+739 DGEYNIYLVA

-792 SMILSGALASSS
+792 SMILSEALASSS
-804 APGLCPKLDSGH
+804 APGLCPKLDSSH

-825 TWSLPRG
+825 SWSLPRG
-832 RVYGVKGEAETDYRE
+832 RVYGVKGEAETAYRE

-855 NVGALALTGGTVS
+855 NVGALPITGGTVS
-868 GSTTFSNNVTINGEL
+868 GATTFSDTVTLSTAGSITYDDGF
-883 NYDGGFY
+883 YDG

>member
-129 SRSITLPAE
+129 SRSITLPSE
-138 PTPASIGAANKI
+138 PTP
-150 HTHPTRDVFK
+150 
-160 NATDNWAGSVSAID
+160 
-174 VPKIN
+174 
-179 SIRSPKS
+179 
-186 AFLPANC
+186 
-193 ITVEYSSNG
+193 
-202 GSTWSDY
+202 
-209 GLTDVQKQDLFAL
+209 
-222 STSSNIKLSKS
+222 TS
-233 SPVST
+233 
-238 NDCVRITIEPLDR
+238 
-251 YVSFD
+251 
-256 QLYVW
+256 
-261 FSTGSHTC
+261 
-269 ALDLE
+269 
-274 RSTIGAKDTFSFIRK
+274 
-289 DVPLG
+289 
-294 GWSGPNVINFPYG
+294 
-307 TFGGGTS
+307 
-314 QTNNA
+314 
-319 YKYRITFKTIK
+319 
-330 LGSSTQSPTISDI
+330 
-343 RFYGEN
+343 
-349 AWIIP
+349 
-354 NDMVK
+354 
-359 NDYPFSWDRDMNVN
+359 
-373 FPKQLKE
+373 
-380 QGKRVYSENNKPTPD
+380 
-395 AIGAEPAFTKNTAF
+395 IGAEPAFTKNTAF

-414 TTAGTVCQGNDSR
+414 TAAGTVCQGDDSR

-459 APTSGQVAVFDGT
+459 VPTSGQVAVFDGT

-492 FTDTTYSAATSTVL
+492 FTDTTYSAATSTAL

-517 KNYPVELDA
+517 RNYPVELDA

-531 VNVPWTDTTYSV
+531 VNVPWTDTNTTYSQATSSTLGLIKIGYTESGKNYPIELNTSGQAFVNVPWTDTTYSV
-543 ATVSEDGLMPKIP
+543 ATTSANGLMSSDDKTKLDGIADNANNYSLPVATSSVRGGIKIGYTESGKNYP
-556 SSSAQYLNG
+556 VELSNEQAYVNVP
-565 MGQWSTPPDTKYTN
+565 WEDTTYSVFT
-579 FVGSGSEAKSG
+579 GATTTAAGTSG
-590 LVPSPGTTAGTTKYL
+590 LVPAP
-605 REDGTW
+605 
-611 SVPPDTTYIAG
+611 
-622 RAIEISQGAI
+622 
-632 SVTSSGVSSGAYGL
+632 TSGQS
-646 TDSTSVNIGTS
+646 
-657 FTVPGFV
+657 
-664 VDQCGRLT
+664 
-672 QAYSRTVTV
+672 
-681 NAPNM
+681 
-686 TGATTSAAGTA
+686 
-697 GLVPTPTAGK
+697 
-707 PTRYLCSTGEWSIP
+707 TRYLCSDGEWSIP
-721 TGTIY
+721 TGSIY
-726 NGSTTISVKPSTT
+726 KGSTAISVKPSTT
-739 DGEYNIYLAA
+739 DGEYNIYLVA

-804 APGLCPKLDSGH
+804 APGLCPKLDSSH

-825 TWSLPRG
+825 NWSLPRG

-855 NVGALALTGGTVS
+855 NIGALSISSGGTVA
-868 GSTTFSNNVTINGEL
+868 GATTFSSDVTISGEL

>member
-129 SRSITLPAE
+129 SRSITLPSE
-138 PTPASIGAANKI
+138 PTP
-150 HTHPTRDVFK
+150 
-160 NATDNWAGSVSAID
+160 
-174 VPKIN
+174 
-179 SIRSPKS
+179 
-186 AFLPANC
+186 
-193 ITVEYSSNG
+193 
-202 GSTWSDY
+202 
-209 GLTDVQKQDLFAL
+209 
-222 STSSNIKLSKS
+222 TS
-233 SPVST
+233 
-238 NDCVRITIEPLDR
+238 
-251 YVSFD
+251 
-256 QLYVW
+256 
-261 FSTGSHTC
+261 
-269 ALDLE
+269 
-274 RSTIGAKDTFSFIRK
+274 
-289 DVPLG
+289 
-294 GWSGPNVINFPYG
+294 
-307 TFGGGTS
+307 
-314 QTNNA
+314 
-319 YKYRITFKTIK
+319 
-330 LGSSTQSPTISDI
+330 
-343 RFYGEN
+343 
-349 AWIIP
+349 
-354 NDMVK
+354 
-359 NDYPFSWDRDMNVN
+359 
-373 FPKQLKE
+373 
-380 QGKRVYSENNKPTPD
+380 
-395 AIGAEPAFTKNTAF
+395 IGAEPAFAKNTAF

-414 TTAGTVCQGNDSR
+414 SAAGTVCQGNDSR

-531 VNVPWTDTTYSV
+531 VNVPWTDTNTTYSQATSSTLGLIKIGYTESGKNYPVELNTSGQAFVNVPWTDTTYSV
-543 ATVSEDGLMPKIP
+543 
-556 SSSAQYLNG
+556 
-565 MGQWSTPPDTKYTN
+565 
-579 FVGSGSEAKSG
+579 F
-590 LVPSPGTTAGTTKYL
+590 
-605 REDGTW
+605 
-611 SVPPDTTYIAG
+611 
-622 RAIEISQGAI
+622 
-632 SVTSSGVSSGAYGL
+632 
-646 TDSTSVNIGTS
+646 
-657 FTVPGFV
+657 
-664 VDQCGRLT
+664 
-672 QAYSRTVTV
+672 
-681 NAPNM
+681 
-686 TGATTSAAGTA
+686 TGATTTAAGTT
-697 GLVPTPTAGK
+697 GLVPAPTTGQS
-707 PTRYLCSTGEWSIP
+707 TRYLCSNGEWSVP
-721 TGTIY
+721 QGSIY
-726 NGSTTISVKPSTT
+726 NGSTAISVKPSTV
-739 DGEYNIYLAA
+739 DGEYNIYLVA

-825 TWSLPRG
+825 TWSAPRG
-832 RVYGVKGEAETDYRE
+832 RVYGVKGNAETAYRE

-855 NVGALALTGGTVS
+855 HVGALPITGGTVS
-868 GSTTFSNNVTINGEL
+868 GATTFSDTVTLSTAGSITYDDGF
-883 NYDGGFY
+883 YDG

>member
-1 MANIT
+1 MANRN
-6 LDARQQQKHDTSTNF
+6 LNARQQQKHDTSSNF
-21 NNANKLYLEGEF
+21 NSKNATYLEGEI
-33 LVETDTGKVK
+33 LIESDTGRVK
-43 IGDGTLGYKSL
+43 IADGDTDYKTL

-60 RVPEGAKFTDTTYTA
+60 RVPTDAKFTDTTYNKATDSSL
-75 GTGLSLN
+75 GLVQVGYSTSGKNYAVTLDDSGNAYVNVPWTDSVANNPAITITQN
-82 GTSFSISNSGVTAGS
+82 GTSKGS
-97 YGPSQ
+97 FTLNQ
-102 DSSVG
+102 
-107 FGDSIDV
+107 
-114 PYISVNS
+114 
-121 RGQITSAD
+121 TSAE
-129 SRSITLPAE
+129 T
-138 PTPASIGAANKI
+138 
-150 HTHPTRDVFK
+150 
-160 NATDNWAGSVSAID
+160 ID
-174 VPKIN
+174 
-179 SIRSPKS
+179 
-186 AFLPANC
+186 L
-193 ITVEYSSNG
+193 
-202 GSTWSDY
+202 
-209 GLTDVQKQDLFAL
+209 
-222 STSSNIKLSKS
+222 
-233 SPVST
+233 
-238 NDCVRITIEPLDR
+238 
-251 YVSFD
+251 
-256 QLYVW
+256 
-261 FSTGSHTC
+261 
-269 ALDLE
+269 
-274 RSTIGAKDTFSFIRK
+274 
-289 DVPLG
+289 
-294 GWSGPNVINFPYG
+294 
-307 TFGGGTS
+307 
-314 QTNNA
+314 
-319 YKYRITFKTIK
+319 
-330 LGSSTQSPTISDI
+330 
-343 RFYGEN
+343 
-349 AWIIP
+349 
-354 NDMVK
+354 
-359 NDYPFSWDRDMNVN
+359 
-373 FPKQLKE
+373 
-380 QGKRVYSENNKPTPD
+380 
-395 AIGAEPAFTKNTAF
+395 
-409 NKNFG
+409 
-414 TTAGTVCQGNDSR
+414 
-427 LSNARPASDVSA
+427 
-439 WAKEP
+439 
-444 NKPTYTPTEVGVIGT
+444 
-459 APTSGQVAVFDGT
+459 
-472 TGKIKSTGFTI
+472 
-483 ASSVPSGAK
+483 
-492 FTDTTYSAATSTVL
+492 TDTTYSVFEAATSSVAGSTGLVPAPAAGKQTSFLRGDGTWVIPSQPTVNNPTITIKQKGATKGTFTLNQSGDATIELTDANTTYAQATSTVL
-506 GLVKVGYTESG
+506 GLVKIGYAENG
-517 KNYPVELDA
+517 RNYPIKLDSLGKMFVNVPWTDTTYSVFEAATSSVAGSTGLVPAPAAGKQTSFLRGDGTWVIPSQPTVNNPTITIKQKGATKGTFTLNQSGDATIELTDA
-526 DDKMF
+526 NTTYAQATSTVLGLVKIGYAENGRNYPIKLDSLGKMF

-579 FVGSGSEAKSG
+579 FVGSGSKAKSG
-590 LVPSPGTTAGTTKYL
+590 LVPSPGTIAGTTKYL

-611 SVPPDTTYIAG
+611 SVPPDTTYTAG

-739 DGEYNIYLAA
+739 DGEYNIYLVA

-792 SMILSGALASSS
+792 SMILSGALASRS
-804 APGLCPKLDSGH
+804 APGLCPKLDSSH

-825 TWSLPRG
+825 NWSLPRG

>member
-121 RGQITSAD
+121 SGQITSAD
-129 SRSITLPAE
+129 SRSITLPSE
-138 PTPASIGAANKI
+138 PTP
-150 HTHPTRDVFK
+150 
-160 NATDNWAGSVSAID
+160 
-174 VPKIN
+174 
-179 SIRSPKS
+179 
-186 AFLPANC
+186 
-193 ITVEYSSNG
+193 
-202 GSTWSDY
+202 
-209 GLTDVQKQDLFAL
+209 
-222 STSSNIKLSKS
+222 TS
-233 SPVST
+233 
-238 NDCVRITIEPLDR
+238 
-251 YVSFD
+251 
-256 QLYVW
+256 
-261 FSTGSHTC
+261 
-269 ALDLE
+269 
-274 RSTIGAKDTFSFIRK
+274 
-289 DVPLG
+289 
-294 GWSGPNVINFPYG
+294 
-307 TFGGGTS
+307 
-314 QTNNA
+314 
-319 YKYRITFKTIK
+319 
-330 LGSSTQSPTISDI
+330 
-343 RFYGEN
+343 
-349 AWIIP
+349 
-354 NDMVK
+354 
-359 NDYPFSWDRDMNVN
+359 
-373 FPKQLKE
+373 
-380 QGKRVYSENNKPTPD
+380 
-395 AIGAEPAFTKNTAF
+395 IGAEPAFTKNTAF

-414 TTAGTVCQGNDSR
+414 TAAGTVCQGDDSR

-459 APTSGQVAVFDGT
+459 VPTSGQVAVFDGT

-492 FTDTTYSAATSTVL
+492 FTDTTYSAATSTAL

-517 KNYPVELDA
+517 RNYPVELDA

-531 VNVPWTDTTYSV
+531 VNVPWTDTNTTYSQATSSTLGLIKIGYTESGKNYPIELNTSGQAYVNVPWEDTTYSV
-543 ATVSEDGLMPKIP
+543 FTGATTTAAG
-556 SSSAQYLNG
+556 
-565 MGQWSTPPDTKYTN
+565 T
-579 FVGSGSEAKSG
+579 SG
-590 LVPSPGTTAGTTKYL
+590 LVPAP
-605 REDGTW
+605 
-611 SVPPDTTYIAG
+611 
-622 RAIEISQGAI
+622 
-632 SVTSSGVSSGAYGL
+632 TSGQS
-646 TDSTSVNIGTS
+646 
-657 FTVPGFV
+657 
-664 VDQCGRLT
+664 
-672 QAYSRTVTV
+672 
-681 NAPNM
+681 
-686 TGATTSAAGTA
+686 
-697 GLVPTPTAGK
+697 
-707 PTRYLCSTGEWSIP
+707 TRYLCSTGEWSIP

-726 NGSTTISVKPSTT
+726 NGSTAISVKPSTT
-739 DGEYNIYLAA
+739 DGEYNIYLVA

-804 APGLCPKLDSGH
+804 APGLCPKLDSSH

-825 TWSLPRG
+825 SWSLPRG

-855 NVGALALTGGTVS
+855 NIGALPITGGTVS
-868 GSTTFSNNVTINGEL
+868 GATIFSDTVTFSTAGSIT
-883 NYDGGFY
+883 YDDGFY

>member
-129 SRSITLPAE
+129 SRSITLP
-138 PTPASIGAANKI
+138 S
-150 HTHPTRDVFK
+150 
-160 NATDNWAGSVSAID
+160 
-174 VPKIN
+174 
-179 SIRSPKS
+179 
-186 AFLPANC
+186 
-193 ITVEYSSNG
+193 
-202 GSTWSDY
+202 
-209 GLTDVQKQDLFAL
+209 
-222 STSSNIKLSKS
+222 
-233 SPVST
+233 
-238 NDCVRITIEPLDR
+238 
-251 YVSFD
+251 
-256 QLYVW
+256 
-261 FSTGSHTC
+261 
-269 ALDLE
+269 
-274 RSTIGAKDTFSFIRK
+274 
-289 DVPLG
+289 
-294 GWSGPNVINFPYG
+294 
-307 TFGGGTS
+307 
-314 QTNNA
+314 
-319 YKYRITFKTIK
+319 
-330 LGSSTQSPTISDI
+330 
-343 RFYGEN
+343 
-349 AWIIP
+349 
-354 NDMVK
+354 
-359 NDYPFSWDRDMNVN
+359 
-373 FPKQLKE
+373 
-380 QGKRVYSENNKPTPD
+380 KPTPTS
-395 AIGAEPAFTKNTAF
+395 IGAEPAFAKNAAF

-414 TTAGTVCQGNDSR
+414 SAAGTVCQGNDSR

-492 FTDTTYSAATSTVL
+492 FTDTTYSAATSTAL

-517 KNYPVELDA
+517 RNYPVELDA

-531 VNVPWTDTTYSV
+531 VNVPWTDTNTTYSQATSSTLGLIKIGYTESGKNYPIELNTSGQAYVNVPWEDTTYSV
-543 ATVSEDGLMPKIP
+543 FTGATTTAAG
-556 SSSAQYLNG
+556 
-565 MGQWSTPPDTKYTN
+565 T
-579 FVGSGSEAKSG
+579 SG
-590 LVPSPGTTAGTTKYL
+590 LVPAP
-605 REDGTW
+605 
-611 SVPPDTTYIAG
+611 
-622 RAIEISQGAI
+622 
-632 SVTSSGVSSGAYGL
+632 TSGQS
-646 TDSTSVNIGTS
+646 
-657 FTVPGFV
+657 
-664 VDQCGRLT
+664 
-672 QAYSRTVTV
+672 
-681 NAPNM
+681 
-686 TGATTSAAGTA
+686 
-697 GLVPTPTAGK
+697 
-707 PTRYLCSTGEWSIP
+707 TRYLGSTGEWSIP

-726 NGSTTISVKPSTT
+726 NGSTAISVKPSTT
-739 DGEYNIYLAA
+739 DGEYNIYLVA

-825 TWSLPRG
+825 TWSAPRG
-832 RVYGVKGEAETDYRE
+832 RVYGVKGNAETAYRE
-847 GQVNITAA
+847 GQVNLTAS
-855 NVGALALTGGTVS
+855 NVGALPITGGTVS
-868 GSTTFSNNVTINGEL
+868 GATTFSDTVTLSTAGSIT
-883 NYDGGFY
+883 YDDGFYEG

>member
-1 MANIT
+1 MADIT
-6 LDARQQQKHDTSTNF
+6 LNARQRQKHDTSTNF
-21 NNANKLYLEGEF
+21 NNANKLYLDGEF

-43 IGDGTLGYKSL
+43 IGNGKLSYKSL

-129 SRSITLPAE
+129 SRSITLPSE
-138 PTPASIGAANKI
+138 PTP
-150 HTHPTRDVFK
+150 
-160 NATDNWAGSVSAID
+160 
-174 VPKIN
+174 
-179 SIRSPKS
+179 
-186 AFLPANC
+186 
-193 ITVEYSSNG
+193 
-202 GSTWSDY
+202 
-209 GLTDVQKQDLFAL
+209 
-222 STSSNIKLSKS
+222 TS
-233 SPVST
+233 
-238 NDCVRITIEPLDR
+238 
-251 YVSFD
+251 
-256 QLYVW
+256 
-261 FSTGSHTC
+261 
-269 ALDLE
+269 
-274 RSTIGAKDTFSFIRK
+274 
-289 DVPLG
+289 
-294 GWSGPNVINFPYG
+294 
-307 TFGGGTS
+307 
-314 QTNNA
+314 
-319 YKYRITFKTIK
+319 
-330 LGSSTQSPTISDI
+330 
-343 RFYGEN
+343 
-349 AWIIP
+349 
-354 NDMVK
+354 
-359 NDYPFSWDRDMNVN
+359 
-373 FPKQLKE
+373 
-380 QGKRVYSENNKPTPD
+380 
-395 AIGAEPAFTKNTAF
+395 IGAEPAFAKNTAF

-414 TTAGTVCQGNDSR
+414 SAAGTVCQGNDSR

-439 WAKEP
+439 WAKKP

-492 FTDTTYSAATSTVL
+492 FTDTTYSAATSTAL

-517 KNYPVELDA
+517 RNYPVELDA

-531 VNVPWTDTTYSV
+531 VNVPWTDTNTTYSQATSSTLGLIKIGYTESGKNYPIELNTSGQAYVNVPWEDTTYSV
-543 ATVSEDGLMPKIP
+543 FTGATTTAAG
-556 SSSAQYLNG
+556 
-565 MGQWSTPPDTKYTN
+565 T
-579 FVGSGSEAKSG
+579 SG
-590 LVPSPGTTAGTTKYL
+590 LVPAP
-605 REDGTW
+605 
-611 SVPPDTTYIAG
+611 
-622 RAIEISQGAI
+622 
-632 SVTSSGVSSGAYGL
+632 TSGQS
-646 TDSTSVNIGTS
+646 
-657 FTVPGFV
+657 
-664 VDQCGRLT
+664 
-672 QAYSRTVTV
+672 
-681 NAPNM
+681 
-686 TGATTSAAGTA
+686 
-697 GLVPTPTAGK
+697 
-707 PTRYLCSTGEWSIP
+707 TRYLCSTGEWSIP

-726 NGSTTISVKPSTT
+726 NGSTAISVKPSTT
-739 DGEYNIYLAA
+739 DGEYNIYLVA

-756 QSVGPSASGTIN
+756 QSVGPSTSGTIN

-792 SMILSGALASSS
+792 SMILSGALASGS
-804 APGLCPKLDSGH
+804 APGLCPKLDSAH

-825 TWSLPRG
+825 SWSLPRG

>member
-129 SRSITLPAE
+129 SRSITLPSE
-138 PTPASIGAANKI
+138 PTP
-150 HTHPTRDVFK
+150 
-160 NATDNWAGSVSAID
+160 
-174 VPKIN
+174 
-179 SIRSPKS
+179 
-186 AFLPANC
+186 
-193 ITVEYSSNG
+193 
-202 GSTWSDY
+202 
-209 GLTDVQKQDLFAL
+209 
-222 STSSNIKLSKS
+222 TS
-233 SPVST
+233 
-238 NDCVRITIEPLDR
+238 
-251 YVSFD
+251 
-256 QLYVW
+256 
-261 FSTGSHTC
+261 
-269 ALDLE
+269 
-274 RSTIGAKDTFSFIRK
+274 
-289 DVPLG
+289 
-294 GWSGPNVINFPYG
+294 
-307 TFGGGTS
+307 
-314 QTNNA
+314 
-319 YKYRITFKTIK
+319 
-330 LGSSTQSPTISDI
+330 
-343 RFYGEN
+343 
-349 AWIIP
+349 
-354 NDMVK
+354 
-359 NDYPFSWDRDMNVN
+359 
-373 FPKQLKE
+373 
-380 QGKRVYSENNKPTPD
+380 
-395 AIGAEPAFTKNTAF
+395 IGAEPAFTKNTAF

-439 WAKEP
+439 WAKKP

-492 FTDTTYSAATSTVL
+492 FTDTTYSAATSTAL

-517 KNYPVELDA
+517 RNYPVELDA

-531 VNVPWTDTTYSV
+531 VNVPWTDTNTTYSQATSSTLGLIKIGYTESGKNYPIELNTSGQAYVNVPWEDTTYSV
-543 ATVSEDGLMPKIP
+543 FTGATTTAAG
-556 SSSAQYLNG
+556 
-565 MGQWSTPPDTKYTN
+565 T
-579 FVGSGSEAKSG
+579 SG
-590 LVPSPGTTAGTTKYL
+590 LVPAP
-605 REDGTW
+605 
-611 SVPPDTTYIAG
+611 
-622 RAIEISQGAI
+622 
-632 SVTSSGVSSGAYGL
+632 TSGQS
-646 TDSTSVNIGTS
+646 
-657 FTVPGFV
+657 
-664 VDQCGRLT
+664 
-672 QAYSRTVTV
+672 
-681 NAPNM
+681 
-686 TGATTSAAGTA
+686 
-697 GLVPTPTAGK
+697 
-707 PTRYLCSTGEWSIP
+707 TRYLCSDGEWSIP
-721 TGTIY
+721 TGSIY
-726 NGSTTISVKPSTT
+726 KGSTAISVKPSTT
-739 DGEYNIYLAA
+739 DGEYNIYLVA

-825 TWSLPRG
+825 TWSAPRG
-832 RVYGVKGEAETDYRE
+832 RVYGVKGNAETAYRE

-855 NVGALALTGGTVS
+855 NVGALPITGGTVS
-868 GSTTFSNNVTINGEL
+868 GATTFSDTVTLSTAGSITYDDGF
-883 NYDGGFY
+883 YDG

>member
-43 IGDGTLGYKSL
+43 ISDGTLGYKSL

-129 SRSITLPAE
+129 SRSITLPSE
-138 PTPASIGAANKI
+138 PTP
-150 HTHPTRDVFK
+150 
-160 NATDNWAGSVSAID
+160 
-174 VPKIN
+174 
-179 SIRSPKS
+179 
-186 AFLPANC
+186 
-193 ITVEYSSNG
+193 
-202 GSTWSDY
+202 
-209 GLTDVQKQDLFAL
+209 
-222 STSSNIKLSKS
+222 TS
-233 SPVST
+233 
-238 NDCVRITIEPLDR
+238 
-251 YVSFD
+251 
-256 QLYVW
+256 
-261 FSTGSHTC
+261 
-269 ALDLE
+269 
-274 RSTIGAKDTFSFIRK
+274 
-289 DVPLG
+289 
-294 GWSGPNVINFPYG
+294 
-307 TFGGGTS
+307 
-314 QTNNA
+314 
-319 YKYRITFKTIK
+319 
-330 LGSSTQSPTISDI
+330 
-343 RFYGEN
+343 
-349 AWIIP
+349 
-354 NDMVK
+354 
-359 NDYPFSWDRDMNVN
+359 
-373 FPKQLKE
+373 
-380 QGKRVYSENNKPTPD
+380 
-395 AIGAEPAFTKNTAF
+395 IGAEPAFTKNTAF

-414 TTAGTVCQGNDSR
+414 TATGTVCQGNDSR

-492 FTDTTYSAATSTVL
+492 FTDTTYSAATSTAL

-517 KNYPVELDA
+517 RNYPVELDA

-531 VNVPWTDTTYSV
+531 VNVPWTDTNTTYSQATSSTLGLIKIGYTESGKNYPIELNTSGQAYVNVPWEDTTYSV
-543 ATVSEDGLMPKIP
+543 FTGATTTAAG
-556 SSSAQYLNG
+556 
-565 MGQWSTPPDTKYTN
+565 T
-579 FVGSGSEAKSG
+579 SG
-590 LVPSPGTTAGTTKYL
+590 LVPAP
-605 REDGTW
+605 
-611 SVPPDTTYIAG
+611 
-622 RAIEISQGAI
+622 
-632 SVTSSGVSSGAYGL
+632 TSGQS
-646 TDSTSVNIGTS
+646 
-657 FTVPGFV
+657 
-664 VDQCGRLT
+664 
-672 QAYSRTVTV
+672 
-681 NAPNM
+681 
-686 TGATTSAAGTA
+686 
-697 GLVPTPTAGK
+697 
-707 PTRYLCSTGEWSIP
+707 TRYLCSTGEWSIP

-726 NGSTTISVKPSTT
+726 NGSTAISVKPSTT
-739 DGEYNIYLAA
+739 DGEYNIYLVA

-756 QSVGPSASGTIN
+756 QSVGPNAARTIN

-816 PSYYLNANG
+816 PSYYLSANG
-825 TWSLPRG
+825 TWSAPRG
-832 RVYGVKGEAETDYRE
+832 RVYGVKGNAETDYRE

>member
-129 SRSITLPAE
+129 SRSITLPSE
-138 PTPASIGAANKI
+138 PTP
-150 HTHPTRDVFK
+150 
-160 NATDNWAGSVSAID
+160 
-174 VPKIN
+174 
-179 SIRSPKS
+179 
-186 AFLPANC
+186 
-193 ITVEYSSNG
+193 
-202 GSTWSDY
+202 
-209 GLTDVQKQDLFAL
+209 
-222 STSSNIKLSKS
+222 TS
-233 SPVST
+233 
-238 NDCVRITIEPLDR
+238 
-251 YVSFD
+251 
-256 QLYVW
+256 
-261 FSTGSHTC
+261 
-269 ALDLE
+269 
-274 RSTIGAKDTFSFIRK
+274 
-289 DVPLG
+289 
-294 GWSGPNVINFPYG
+294 
-307 TFGGGTS
+307 
-314 QTNNA
+314 
-319 YKYRITFKTIK
+319 
-330 LGSSTQSPTISDI
+330 
-343 RFYGEN
+343 
-349 AWIIP
+349 
-354 NDMVK
+354 
-359 NDYPFSWDRDMNVN
+359 
-373 FPKQLKE
+373 
-380 QGKRVYSENNKPTPD
+380 
-395 AIGAEPAFTKNTAF
+395 IGAEPAFAKNTAF

-414 TTAGTVCQGNDSR
+414 SAAGTVCQGNDSR

-492 FTDTTYSAATSTVL
+492 FTDTTYSAATSTAL
-506 GLVKVGYTESG
+506 GLVRVGYTESG
-517 KNYPVELDA
+517 RNYPVELDA

-543 ATVSEDGLMPKIP
+543 ATTSANGLMSSDDKTKLDGIADNANNYSLPVATSSVRGGIKIGYTESGKNYP
-556 SSSAQYLNG
+556 VELSNEQAYVNVP
-565 MGQWSTPPDTKYTN
+565 WEDTTYSVFT
-579 FVGSGSEAKSG
+579 GATTTAAGTSG
-590 LVPSPGTTAGTTKYL
+590 LVPAP
-605 REDGTW
+605 
-611 SVPPDTTYIAG
+611 
-622 RAIEISQGAI
+622 
-632 SVTSSGVSSGAYGL
+632 TSGQS
-646 TDSTSVNIGTS
+646 
-657 FTVPGFV
+657 
-664 VDQCGRLT
+664 
-672 QAYSRTVTV
+672 
-681 NAPNM
+681 
-686 TGATTSAAGTA
+686 
-697 GLVPTPTAGK
+697 
-707 PTRYLCSTGEWSIP
+707 TRYLCSDGEWSIP
-721 TGTIY
+721 TGSIY
-726 NGSTTISVKPSTT
+726 KGSTAISVKPSTT
-739 DGEYNIYLAA
+739 DGEYNIYLVA

-756 QSVGPSASGTIN
+756 KSVGPSASGTIN

-804 APGLCPKLDSGH
+804 APGLCPKLDSAH

-825 TWSLPRG
+825 SWSLPRG
-832 RVYGVKGEAETDYRE
+832 RVYGVKGNAETAYRE
-847 GQVNITAA
+847 GQVNLTAA
-855 NVGALALTGGTVS
+855 NIGALPITGGTVS
-868 GSTTFSNNVTINGEL
+868 GATTFSDTVTLSTAGSIT
-883 NYDGGFY
+883 YDDGFYDR

>member
-1 MANIT
+1 MADIT
-6 LDARQQQKHDTSTNF
+6 LNARQQQKHDTSTNF

-43 IGDGTLGYKSL
+43 IGDGTLSYKSL

-129 SRSITLPAE
+129 SRSITLPSE
-138 PTPASIGAANKI
+138 PTP
-150 HTHPTRDVFK
+150 
-160 NATDNWAGSVSAID
+160 
-174 VPKIN
+174 
-179 SIRSPKS
+179 
-186 AFLPANC
+186 
-193 ITVEYSSNG
+193 
-202 GSTWSDY
+202 
-209 GLTDVQKQDLFAL
+209 
-222 STSSNIKLSKS
+222 TS
-233 SPVST
+233 
-238 NDCVRITIEPLDR
+238 
-251 YVSFD
+251 
-256 QLYVW
+256 
-261 FSTGSHTC
+261 
-269 ALDLE
+269 
-274 RSTIGAKDTFSFIRK
+274 
-289 DVPLG
+289 
-294 GWSGPNVINFPYG
+294 
-307 TFGGGTS
+307 
-314 QTNNA
+314 
-319 YKYRITFKTIK
+319 
-330 LGSSTQSPTISDI
+330 
-343 RFYGEN
+343 
-349 AWIIP
+349 
-354 NDMVK
+354 
-359 NDYPFSWDRDMNVN
+359 
-373 FPKQLKE
+373 
-380 QGKRVYSENNKPTPD
+380 
-395 AIGAEPAFTKNTAF
+395 IGAEPAFTKNTAF

-414 TTAGTVCQGNDSR
+414 TAAGTVCQGNDSR

-531 VNVPWTDTTYSV
+531 VNVPWTDTNTTYSQATSSTLGLIKIGYTESGKNYPIELNTSGQAYVNVPWEDTTYSV
-543 ATVSEDGLMPKIP
+543 FTGATTTAAG
-556 SSSAQYLNG
+556 
-565 MGQWSTPPDTKYTN
+565 T
-579 FVGSGSEAKSG
+579 SG
-590 LVPSPGTTAGTTKYL
+590 LVPAP
-605 REDGTW
+605 
-611 SVPPDTTYIAG
+611 
-622 RAIEISQGAI
+622 
-632 SVTSSGVSSGAYGL
+632 TSGQS
-646 TDSTSVNIGTS
+646 
-657 FTVPGFV
+657 
-664 VDQCGRLT
+664 
-672 QAYSRTVTV
+672 
-681 NAPNM
+681 
-686 TGATTSAAGTA
+686 
-697 GLVPTPTAGK
+697 
-707 PTRYLCSTGEWSIP
+707 TRYLCSTGEWSIP

-726 NGSTTISVKPSTT
+726 NGSTAISVKPSTT
-739 DGEYNIYLAA
+739 DGEYNIYLVA
-749 LFPGTTS
+749 LFPGTTI

-825 TWSLPRG
+825 TWSAPRG
-832 RVYGVKGEAETDYRE
+832 RVYGVKGNAETAYRE

-855 NVGALALTGGTVS
+855 NVGALPITGGTVS
-868 GSTTFSNNVTINGEL
+868 GATTFSDTVTLSTAGSITYDDGF
-883 NYDGGFY
+883 YDG

>member
-129 SRSITLPAE
+129 SRSITLPSE
-138 PTPASIGAANKI
+138 PTP
-150 HTHPTRDVFK
+150 
-160 NATDNWAGSVSAID
+160 
-174 VPKIN
+174 
-179 SIRSPKS
+179 
-186 AFLPANC
+186 
-193 ITVEYSSNG
+193 
-202 GSTWSDY
+202 
-209 GLTDVQKQDLFAL
+209 
-222 STSSNIKLSKS
+222 TS
-233 SPVST
+233 
-238 NDCVRITIEPLDR
+238 
-251 YVSFD
+251 
-256 QLYVW
+256 
-261 FSTGSHTC
+261 
-269 ALDLE
+269 
-274 RSTIGAKDTFSFIRK
+274 
-289 DVPLG
+289 
-294 GWSGPNVINFPYG
+294 
-307 TFGGGTS
+307 
-314 QTNNA
+314 
-319 YKYRITFKTIK
+319 
-330 LGSSTQSPTISDI
+330 
-343 RFYGEN
+343 
-349 AWIIP
+349 
-354 NDMVK
+354 
-359 NDYPFSWDRDMNVN
+359 
-373 FPKQLKE
+373 
-380 QGKRVYSENNKPTPD
+380 
-395 AIGAEPAFTKNTAF
+395 IGAEPAFTKNTAF

-414 TTAGTVCQGNDSR
+414 TAAGTVCQGDDSR

-492 FTDTTYSAATSTVL
+492 FTDTTYSVF
-506 GLVKVGYTESG
+506 VKSG
-517 KNYPVELDA
+517 
-526 DDKMF
+526 
-531 VNVPWTDTTYSV
+531 T
-543 ATVSEDGLMPKIP
+543 G
-556 SSSAQYLNG
+556 
-565 MGQWSTPPDTKYTN
+565 
-579 FVGSGSEAKSG
+579 AKSG
-590 LVPSPGTTAGTTKYL
+590 LVPTPPDTAGTTKFL
-605 REDGTW
+605 REDAVWVAPPTANNPSITISQNGTIKGQFTLNQAD
-611 SVPPDTTYIAG
+611 SETIALTDTTYS
-622 RAIEISQGAI
+622 E
-632 SVTSSGVSSGAYGL
+632 
-646 TDSTSVNIGTS
+646 
-657 FTVPGFV
+657 F
-664 VDQCGRLT
+664 
-672 QAYSRTVTV
+672 
-681 NAPNM
+681 
-686 TGATTSAAGTA
+686 TGATTTAAGTT
-697 GLVPTPTAGK
+697 GLVPAPTVGQS
-707 PTRYLCSTGEWSIP
+707 TRYLCSTGEWSIP

-739 DGEYNIYLAA
+739 DGEYNIYLVA

-804 APGLCPKLDSGH
+804 APGLCPKLDSSH

-825 TWSLPRG
+825 TWSAPRG
-832 RVYGVKGEAETDYRE
+832 KVYGVKGNAETAYRE

>member
-129 SRSITLPAE
+129 SRSITLPSE
-138 PTPASIGAANKI
+138 PTP
-150 HTHPTRDVFK
+150 
-160 NATDNWAGSVSAID
+160 
-174 VPKIN
+174 
-179 SIRSPKS
+179 
-186 AFLPANC
+186 
-193 ITVEYSSNG
+193 
-202 GSTWSDY
+202 
-209 GLTDVQKQDLFAL
+209 
-222 STSSNIKLSKS
+222 TS
-233 SPVST
+233 
-238 NDCVRITIEPLDR
+238 
-251 YVSFD
+251 
-256 QLYVW
+256 
-261 FSTGSHTC
+261 
-269 ALDLE
+269 
-274 RSTIGAKDTFSFIRK
+274 
-289 DVPLG
+289 
-294 GWSGPNVINFPYG
+294 
-307 TFGGGTS
+307 
-314 QTNNA
+314 
-319 YKYRITFKTIK
+319 
-330 LGSSTQSPTISDI
+330 
-343 RFYGEN
+343 
-349 AWIIP
+349 
-354 NDMVK
+354 
-359 NDYPFSWDRDMNVN
+359 
-373 FPKQLKE
+373 
-380 QGKRVYSENNKPTPD
+380 
-395 AIGAEPAFTKNTAF
+395 IGAEPAFTKNTAF

-414 TTAGTVCQGNDSR
+414 TAAGTVCQGDDSR

-459 APTSGQVAVFDGT
+459 VPTSGQVAVFDGT

-492 FTDTTYSAATSTVL
+492 FTDTTYSAATSTAL

-517 KNYPVELDA
+517 RNYPVELDA

-531 VNVPWTDTTYSV
+531 VNVPWTDTNTTYSQATSSTLGLIKIGYTESGKNYPIELNTSGQAFVNVPWTDTTYSV
-543 ATVSEDGLMPKIP
+543 ATTSANGLMSSDDKTKLDGIADNANNYSLPVATSSVRGGIKIGYTESGKNYP
-556 SSSAQYLNG
+556 VELSNEQAYVNVP
-565 MGQWSTPPDTKYTN
+565 WEDTTYSVFT
-579 FVGSGSEAKSG
+579 GATTTAAGTSG
-590 LVPSPGTTAGTTKYL
+590 LVPAP
-605 REDGTW
+605 
-611 SVPPDTTYIAG
+611 
-622 RAIEISQGAI
+622 
-632 SVTSSGVSSGAYGL
+632 TSGQS
-646 TDSTSVNIGTS
+646 
-657 FTVPGFV
+657 
-664 VDQCGRLT
+664 
-672 QAYSRTVTV
+672 
-681 NAPNM
+681 
-686 TGATTSAAGTA
+686 
-697 GLVPTPTAGK
+697 
-707 PTRYLCSTGEWSIP
+707 TRYLCSDGEWSIP
-721 TGTIY
+721 TGSIY
-726 NGSTTISVKPSTT
+726 KGSTAISVKPSTT
-739 DGEYNIYLAA
+739 DGEYNIYLVA

-804 APGLCPKLDSGH
+804 APGLCPKLDSSH

-825 TWSLPRG
+825 NWSLPRG

-855 NVGALALTGGTVS
+855 NIGALSISSGGTVA
-868 GSTTFSNNVTINGEL
+868 GATTFSRDVTISGEL

>member
-129 SRSITLPAE
+129 SRSITLPSE
-138 PTPASIGAANKI
+138 PTP
-150 HTHPTRDVFK
+150 
-160 NATDNWAGSVSAID
+160 
-174 VPKIN
+174 
-179 SIRSPKS
+179 
-186 AFLPANC
+186 
-193 ITVEYSSNG
+193 
-202 GSTWSDY
+202 
-209 GLTDVQKQDLFAL
+209 
-222 STSSNIKLSKS
+222 TS
-233 SPVST
+233 
-238 NDCVRITIEPLDR
+238 
-251 YVSFD
+251 
-256 QLYVW
+256 
-261 FSTGSHTC
+261 
-269 ALDLE
+269 
-274 RSTIGAKDTFSFIRK
+274 
-289 DVPLG
+289 
-294 GWSGPNVINFPYG
+294 
-307 TFGGGTS
+307 
-314 QTNNA
+314 
-319 YKYRITFKTIK
+319 
-330 LGSSTQSPTISDI
+330 
-343 RFYGEN
+343 
-349 AWIIP
+349 
-354 NDMVK
+354 
-359 NDYPFSWDRDMNVN
+359 
-373 FPKQLKE
+373 
-380 QGKRVYSENNKPTPD
+380 
-395 AIGAEPAFTKNTAF
+395 IGAEPAFAKNTAF

-414 TTAGTVCQGNDSR
+414 SAAGTVCQGNDSR

-439 WAKEP
+439 WAKKP

-492 FTDTTYSAATSTVL
+492 FTDTTYSAATSTAL

-517 KNYPVELDA
+517 RNYPVELDA

-531 VNVPWTDTTYSV
+531 VNVPWTDTNTTYSQATSSTLGLIKIGYTESGKNYPVELNTSGQAFVNVPWTDTTYSV
-543 ATVSEDGLMPKIP
+543 ATTSANGLMSSVDKTKLDRIADNANNYSLPVATSSVRGGIKIGYTESGKNYP
-556 SSSAQYLNG
+556 VELSNERAYVNVP
-565 MGQWSTPPDTKYTN
+565 WTDTTYSV
-579 FVGSGSEAKSG
+579 FVKSGTGAKSG
-590 LVPSPGTTAGTTKYL
+590 LVPTPPATAGTTKFL
-605 REDGTW
+605 REDAVWATPPTANNPSITISQNGTIKGKFTLNQAD
-611 SVPPDTTYIAG
+611 SKTIALTDTTY
-622 RAIEISQGAI
+622 
-632 SVTSSGVSSGAYGL
+632 SV
-646 TDSTSVNIGTS
+646 
-657 FTVPGFV
+657 F
-664 VDQCGRLT
+664 
-672 QAYSRTVTV
+672 
-681 NAPNM
+681 
-686 TGATTSAAGTA
+686 TGATTTAAGTR
-697 GLVPTPTAGK
+697 GLVPAPTSGQS
-707 PTRYLCSTGEWSIP
+707 TRYLCSDGEWSIP

-726 NGSTTISVKPSTT
+726 NGSTAISVKPSTT
-739 DGEYNIYLAA
+739 DGEYNIYLVA

-777 ITIDQY
+777 IKIDQY

-825 TWSLPRG
+825 TWSAPRG
-832 RVYGVKGEAETDYRE
+832 MVYGVKGNAETAYRE

-855 NVGALALTGGTVS
+855 NVGALPITGGTVS
-868 GSTTFSNNVTINGEL
+868 GATTFSDTVTLSTAGSITYDDGF
-883 NYDGGFY
+883 YDG

>member
-21 NNANKLYLEGEF
+21 NNANKLYLAGEF

-129 SRSITLPAE
+129 SRSITLPSE
-138 PTPASIGAANKI
+138 PTP
-150 HTHPTRDVFK
+150 
-160 NATDNWAGSVSAID
+160 
-174 VPKIN
+174 
-179 SIRSPKS
+179 
-186 AFLPANC
+186 
-193 ITVEYSSNG
+193 
-202 GSTWSDY
+202 
-209 GLTDVQKQDLFAL
+209 
-222 STSSNIKLSKS
+222 TS
-233 SPVST
+233 
-238 NDCVRITIEPLDR
+238 
-251 YVSFD
+251 
-256 QLYVW
+256 
-261 FSTGSHTC
+261 
-269 ALDLE
+269 
-274 RSTIGAKDTFSFIRK
+274 
-289 DVPLG
+289 
-294 GWSGPNVINFPYG
+294 
-307 TFGGGTS
+307 
-314 QTNNA
+314 
-319 YKYRITFKTIK
+319 
-330 LGSSTQSPTISDI
+330 
-343 RFYGEN
+343 
-349 AWIIP
+349 
-354 NDMVK
+354 
-359 NDYPFSWDRDMNVN
+359 
-373 FPKQLKE
+373 
-380 QGKRVYSENNKPTPD
+380 
-395 AIGAEPAFTKNTAF
+395 IGAEPAFAKNTAF

-414 TTAGTVCQGNDSR
+414 SAAGTVCQGNDSR

-492 FTDTTYSAATSTVL
+492 FTDTTYSAATSTAL

-517 KNYPVELDA
+517 RNYPVELDA

-543 ATVSEDGLMPKIP
+543 ATTSANGLMSSDDKTKLDGIADNANNYSLPVATSSVRGGIKIGYTESGKNYP
-556 SSSAQYLNG
+556 VELSNEQAYVNVP
-565 MGQWSTPPDTKYTN
+565 WEDTTYSVFT
-579 FVGSGSEAKSG
+579 GATTIAAGTSG
-590 LVPSPGTTAGTTKYL
+590 LVPAP
-605 REDGTW
+605 
-611 SVPPDTTYIAG
+611 
-622 RAIEISQGAI
+622 
-632 SVTSSGVSSGAYGL
+632 TSGQS
-646 TDSTSVNIGTS
+646 
-657 FTVPGFV
+657 
-664 VDQCGRLT
+664 
-672 QAYSRTVTV
+672 
-681 NAPNM
+681 
-686 TGATTSAAGTA
+686 
-697 GLVPTPTAGK
+697 
-707 PTRYLCSTGEWSIP
+707 TRYLCSDGEWSIP
-721 TGTIY
+721 TGSIY
-726 NGSTTISVKPSTT
+726 KGSTAISVKPSTT
-739 DGEYNIYLAA
+739 DGEYNIYLVA

-804 APGLCPKLDSGH
+804 APGLCPKLDSAH

-825 TWSLPRG
+825 SWSLPRG
-832 RVYGVKGEAETDYRE
+832 RVYGVKGNAETAYRE
-847 GQVNITAA
+847 GQVNLTAA
-855 NVGALALTGGTVS
+855 NIGALPITGGTVS
-868 GSTTFSNNVTINGEL
+868 GATTFSDTVTLSTAGSITYDDGF
-883 NYDGGFY
+883 YDG

>member
-129 SRSITLPAE
+129 SRSITLPSE
-138 PTPASIGAANKI
+138 PTP
-150 HTHPTRDVFK
+150 
-160 NATDNWAGSVSAID
+160 
-174 VPKIN
+174 
-179 SIRSPKS
+179 
-186 AFLPANC
+186 
-193 ITVEYSSNG
+193 
-202 GSTWSDY
+202 
-209 GLTDVQKQDLFAL
+209 
-222 STSSNIKLSKS
+222 TS
-233 SPVST
+233 
-238 NDCVRITIEPLDR
+238 
-251 YVSFD
+251 
-256 QLYVW
+256 
-261 FSTGSHTC
+261 
-269 ALDLE
+269 
-274 RSTIGAKDTFSFIRK
+274 
-289 DVPLG
+289 
-294 GWSGPNVINFPYG
+294 
-307 TFGGGTS
+307 
-314 QTNNA
+314 
-319 YKYRITFKTIK
+319 
-330 LGSSTQSPTISDI
+330 
-343 RFYGEN
+343 
-349 AWIIP
+349 
-354 NDMVK
+354 
-359 NDYPFSWDRDMNVN
+359 
-373 FPKQLKE
+373 
-380 QGKRVYSENNKPTPD
+380 
-395 AIGAEPAFTKNTAF
+395 IGAEPAFTKNTAF

-414 TTAGTVCQGNDSR
+414 SAAGTVCQGNDSR

-439 WAKEP
+439 WAKKP

-531 VNVPWTDTTYSV
+531 VNVPWTDTNTTYSQATSSTLGLIKIGYTESGKNYPIELNTSGQAYVNVPWKDTTYSV
-543 ATVSEDGLMPKIP
+543 FTGATTTAAG
-556 SSSAQYLNG
+556 
-565 MGQWSTPPDTKYTN
+565 T
-579 FVGSGSEAKSG
+579 SG
-590 LVPSPGTTAGTTKYL
+590 LVPAP
-605 REDGTW
+605 
-611 SVPPDTTYIAG
+611 
-622 RAIEISQGAI
+622 
-632 SVTSSGVSSGAYGL
+632 TSGQS
-646 TDSTSVNIGTS
+646 
-657 FTVPGFV
+657 
-664 VDQCGRLT
+664 
-672 QAYSRTVTV
+672 
-681 NAPNM
+681 
-686 TGATTSAAGTA
+686 
-697 GLVPTPTAGK
+697 
-707 PTRYLCSTGEWSIP
+707 TRYLCSTGEWSIP

-726 NGSTTISVKPSTT
+726 NGSTAISVKPSTT
-739 DGEYNIYLAA
+739 DGEYNIYLVA

-825 TWSLPRG
+825 TWSAPRG
-832 RVYGVKGEAETDYRE
+832 RVYGVKGNAETAYRE

-855 NVGALALTGGTVS
+855 NVGALPITGGTVS
-868 GSTTFSNNVTINGEL
+868 GATTFSATVTLSTAGSITYDDGF
-883 NYDGGFY
+883 YDG

>member
-129 SRSITLPAE
+129 SRSITLPSE
-138 PTPASIGAANKI
+138 PTP
-150 HTHPTRDVFK
+150 
-160 NATDNWAGSVSAID
+160 
-174 VPKIN
+174 
-179 SIRSPKS
+179 
-186 AFLPANC
+186 
-193 ITVEYSSNG
+193 
-202 GSTWSDY
+202 
-209 GLTDVQKQDLFAL
+209 
-222 STSSNIKLSKS
+222 TS
-233 SPVST
+233 
-238 NDCVRITIEPLDR
+238 
-251 YVSFD
+251 
-256 QLYVW
+256 
-261 FSTGSHTC
+261 
-269 ALDLE
+269 
-274 RSTIGAKDTFSFIRK
+274 
-289 DVPLG
+289 
-294 GWSGPNVINFPYG
+294 
-307 TFGGGTS
+307 
-314 QTNNA
+314 
-319 YKYRITFKTIK
+319 
-330 LGSSTQSPTISDI
+330 
-343 RFYGEN
+343 
-349 AWIIP
+349 
-354 NDMVK
+354 
-359 NDYPFSWDRDMNVN
+359 
-373 FPKQLKE
+373 
-380 QGKRVYSENNKPTPD
+380 
-395 AIGAEPAFTKNTAF
+395 IGAEPAFAKNTAF

-414 TTAGTVCQGNDSR
+414 SAAGTVCQGNDSR

-459 APTSGQVAVFDGT
+459 VPTSGQVAVFDGT

-492 FTDTTYSAATSTVL
+492 FTDTTYSAATSTAL

-517 KNYPVELDA
+517 RNYPVELDA

-531 VNVPWTDTTYSV
+531 VNVPWTDTNTTYSQATSSTLGLIKIGYTESGKNYPIELNTSGQAYVNVPWEDTTYSV
-543 ATVSEDGLMPKIP
+543 FTGATTTAAG
-556 SSSAQYLNG
+556 
-565 MGQWSTPPDTKYTN
+565 T
-579 FVGSGSEAKSG
+579 SG
-590 LVPSPGTTAGTTKYL
+590 LVPAP
-605 REDGTW
+605 
-611 SVPPDTTYIAG
+611 
-622 RAIEISQGAI
+622 
-632 SVTSSGVSSGAYGL
+632 TSGQS
-646 TDSTSVNIGTS
+646 
-657 FTVPGFV
+657 
-664 VDQCGRLT
+664 
-672 QAYSRTVTV
+672 
-681 NAPNM
+681 
-686 TGATTSAAGTA
+686 
-697 GLVPTPTAGK
+697 
-707 PTRYLCSTGEWSIP
+707 TRYLCSTGEWSIP

-739 DGEYNIYLAA
+739 DGEYNIYLVA
-749 LFPGTTS
+749 LFPGATS

-804 APGLCPKLDSGH
+804 APGLCPKLDSSH

-825 TWSLPRG
+825 NWSLPRG

-855 NVGALALTGGTVS
+855 NIGALPITGGTVS
-868 GSTTFSNNVTINGEL
+868 GATIFSDTVTFSTAGSIT
-883 NYDGGFY
+883 YDDGFY

>member
-114 PYISVNS
+114 PYIRVNS

-129 SRSITLPAE
+129 SRSITLP
-138 PTPASIGAANKI
+138 S
-150 HTHPTRDVFK
+150 
-160 NATDNWAGSVSAID
+160 
-174 VPKIN
+174 
-179 SIRSPKS
+179 
-186 AFLPANC
+186 
-193 ITVEYSSNG
+193 
-202 GSTWSDY
+202 
-209 GLTDVQKQDLFAL
+209 
-222 STSSNIKLSKS
+222 
-233 SPVST
+233 
-238 NDCVRITIEPLDR
+238 
-251 YVSFD
+251 
-256 QLYVW
+256 
-261 FSTGSHTC
+261 
-269 ALDLE
+269 
-274 RSTIGAKDTFSFIRK
+274 
-289 DVPLG
+289 
-294 GWSGPNVINFPYG
+294 
-307 TFGGGTS
+307 
-314 QTNNA
+314 
-319 YKYRITFKTIK
+319 
-330 LGSSTQSPTISDI
+330 
-343 RFYGEN
+343 
-349 AWIIP
+349 
-354 NDMVK
+354 
-359 NDYPFSWDRDMNVN
+359 
-373 FPKQLKE
+373 
-380 QGKRVYSENNKPTPD
+380 KPTPTS
-395 AIGAEPAFTKNTAF
+395 IGAEPAFAKNTAF

-414 TTAGTVCQGNDSR
+414 SAAGTVCQGNDSR

-531 VNVPWTDTTYSV
+531 VNVPWTDTNTTYSQATSSTLGLIKIGYTESGKNYPIELNTSGQAYVNVPWEDTTYSV
-543 ATVSEDGLMPKIP
+543 FTGATTTAAG
-556 SSSAQYLNG
+556 
-565 MGQWSTPPDTKYTN
+565 T
-579 FVGSGSEAKSG
+579 SG
-590 LVPSPGTTAGTTKYL
+590 LVPAP
-605 REDGTW
+605 
-611 SVPPDTTYIAG
+611 
-622 RAIEISQGAI
+622 
-632 SVTSSGVSSGAYGL
+632 TSGQS
-646 TDSTSVNIGTS
+646 
-657 FTVPGFV
+657 
-664 VDQCGRLT
+664 
-672 QAYSRTVTV
+672 
-681 NAPNM
+681 
-686 TGATTSAAGTA
+686 
-697 GLVPTPTAGK
+697 
-707 PTRYLCSTGEWSIP
+707 TRYLCSTGEWSIP

-726 NGSTTISVKPSTT
+726 NGSTAISVKPSTT
-739 DGEYNIYLAA
+739 DGEYNIYLVA

-825 TWSLPRG
+825 TWSAPRG
-832 RVYGVKGEAETDYRE
+832 RVYGVKGNAETAYRE

-855 NVGALALTGGTVS
+855 NVGALPITGGTVS
-868 GSTTFSNNVTINGEL
+868 GATTFSDTVTLSTAGSITYDDGF
-883 NYDGGFY
+883 YDG

>member
-121 RGQITSAD
+121 MGQITSAD
-129 SRSITLPAE
+129 SRSITLPSE
-138 PTPASIGAANKI
+138 PTP
-150 HTHPTRDVFK
+150 
-160 NATDNWAGSVSAID
+160 
-174 VPKIN
+174 
-179 SIRSPKS
+179 
-186 AFLPANC
+186 
-193 ITVEYSSNG
+193 
-202 GSTWSDY
+202 
-209 GLTDVQKQDLFAL
+209 
-222 STSSNIKLSKS
+222 TS
-233 SPVST
+233 
-238 NDCVRITIEPLDR
+238 
-251 YVSFD
+251 
-256 QLYVW
+256 
-261 FSTGSHTC
+261 
-269 ALDLE
+269 
-274 RSTIGAKDTFSFIRK
+274 
-289 DVPLG
+289 
-294 GWSGPNVINFPYG
+294 
-307 TFGGGTS
+307 
-314 QTNNA
+314 
-319 YKYRITFKTIK
+319 
-330 LGSSTQSPTISDI
+330 
-343 RFYGEN
+343 
-349 AWIIP
+349 
-354 NDMVK
+354 
-359 NDYPFSWDRDMNVN
+359 
-373 FPKQLKE
+373 
-380 QGKRVYSENNKPTPD
+380 
-395 AIGAEPAFTKNTAF
+395 IGAEPAFAKNTAF

-414 TTAGTVCQGNDSR
+414 SAAGTVCQGNDSR

-492 FTDTTYSAATSTVL
+492 FTDTTYSKATDSSL
-506 GLVKVGYTESG
+506 GLVQVGYTTSD
-517 KNYPVELDA
+517 KNYAVSLDTDGNA
-526 DDKMF
+526 Y
-531 VNVPWTDTTYSV
+531 VNVPWENTTY
-543 ATVSEDGLMPKIP
+543 TNGDGLSLSDGMFSIEDTGVVASLYGPGGDSSPLFGGTFMVPYLAVNSKGQILTATNRRIKIP
-556 SSSAQYLNG
+556 SN
-565 MGQWSTPPDTKYTN
+565 T
-579 FVGSGSEAKSG
+579 FVGASTASGGTSG
-590 LVPSPGTTAGTTKYL
+590 LVP
-605 REDGTW
+605 
-611 SVPPDTTYIAG
+611 
-622 RAIEISQGAI
+622 
-632 SVTSSGVSSGAYGL
+632 
-646 TDSTSVNIGTS
+646 
-657 FTVPGFV
+657 
-664 VDQCGRLT
+664 
-672 QAYSRTVTV
+672 
-681 NAPNM
+681 APN
-686 TGATTSAAGTA
+686 AGQS
-697 GLVPTPTAGK
+697 
-707 PTRYLCSTGEWSIP
+707 TRYLCSDGEWSIP
-721 TGTIY
+721 TGSIY
-726 NGSTTISVKPSTT
+726 KGSTAISVKPSTT
-739 DGEYNIYLAA
+739 DGEYNIYLVA

-804 APGLCPKLDSGH
+804 APGLCPKLDSSH

-825 TWSLPRG
+825 NWSLPRG

-855 NVGALALTGGTVS
+855 NIGALSLSSGGTVA
-868 GSTTFSNNVTINGEL
+868 GATTFSSDVTISGEL

>member
-129 SRSITLPAE
+129 SRSITLPSE
-138 PTPASIGAANKI
+138 PTP
-150 HTHPTRDVFK
+150 
-160 NATDNWAGSVSAID
+160 
-174 VPKIN
+174 
-179 SIRSPKS
+179 
-186 AFLPANC
+186 
-193 ITVEYSSNG
+193 
-202 GSTWSDY
+202 
-209 GLTDVQKQDLFAL
+209 
-222 STSSNIKLSKS
+222 TS
-233 SPVST
+233 
-238 NDCVRITIEPLDR
+238 
-251 YVSFD
+251 
-256 QLYVW
+256 
-261 FSTGSHTC
+261 
-269 ALDLE
+269 
-274 RSTIGAKDTFSFIRK
+274 
-289 DVPLG
+289 
-294 GWSGPNVINFPYG
+294 
-307 TFGGGTS
+307 
-314 QTNNA
+314 
-319 YKYRITFKTIK
+319 
-330 LGSSTQSPTISDI
+330 
-343 RFYGEN
+343 
-349 AWIIP
+349 
-354 NDMVK
+354 
-359 NDYPFSWDRDMNVN
+359 
-373 FPKQLKE
+373 
-380 QGKRVYSENNKPTPD
+380 
-395 AIGAEPAFTKNTAF
+395 IGAEPAFTKNTAF

-414 TTAGTVCQGNDSR
+414 TAAGTVCQGDDSR

-459 APTSGQVAVFDGT
+459 VPTSGQVAVFDGT

-492 FTDTTYSAATSTVL
+492 FTDTTYSAATSTAL

-517 KNYPVELDA
+517 RNYPVELDA

-531 VNVPWTDTTYSV
+531 VNVPWTDTNTTYSQATSSTLGLIKIGYTESGKNYPIELNTSGQAYVNVPWEDTTYSV
-543 ATVSEDGLMPKIP
+543 FTGATTTAAG
-556 SSSAQYLNG
+556 
-565 MGQWSTPPDTKYTN
+565 T
-579 FVGSGSEAKSG
+579 SG
-590 LVPSPGTTAGTTKYL
+590 LVPAP
-605 REDGTW
+605 
-611 SVPPDTTYIAG
+611 
-622 RAIEISQGAI
+622 
-632 SVTSSGVSSGAYGL
+632 TSGQS
-646 TDSTSVNIGTS
+646 
-657 FTVPGFV
+657 
-664 VDQCGRLT
+664 
-672 QAYSRTVTV
+672 
-681 NAPNM
+681 
-686 TGATTSAAGTA
+686 
-697 GLVPTPTAGK
+697 
-707 PTRYLCSTGEWSIP
+707 TRYLCSTGEWSIP

-726 NGSTTISVKPSTT
+726 NGSTAISVKPSTT
-739 DGEYNIYLAA
+739 DGEYNIYLVA

-825 TWSLPRG
+825 TWSTPRG
-832 RVYGVKGEAETDYRE
+832 RVYGVKGNAETAYRE
-847 GQVNITAA
+847 GQVNLTAA
-855 NVGALALTGGTVS
+855 NIGALSLSSGGTVS
-868 GSTTFSNNVTINGEL
+868 GLTTFESRVTITQAGFL
-883 NYDGGFY
+883 TYDDGFY